1 MRCCKNMVP
10 FQQPPQSLALKISTM
25 RNRLLYIFLLILLSV
40 VDASAQTDT
49 IRYVNGKTGKYA
61 NDGKKWE
68 TAKDNVQDAIN
79 DLYDYMQ
86 RNNLHSGSVYVAAGT
101 YAPSESTGDGSS
113 VLSTSFKIY
122 DGIHV
127 YGGFNAD
134 SPEATPNDRVLSTH
148 PAWRDGQSGLAN
160 EKQNTGKEQTITM
173 GELVKK
179 EKTEGATIM
188 RYDFKNATI
197 FSGNHNTVM
206 GTFKWN
212 DNKKQYDTRFPG
224 NSYHVV
230 WFATN
235 GYVKD
240 AEGKETLYAD
250 ALVNGASLDGCII
263 QDGNA
268 SGRSTA
274 DRDLNA
280 FGGGVY
286 MVQHATVRN
295 CVIRRCSASRR
306 GGGVY
311 MDRGGSVKDCN
322 IYQCQTLGI
331 GVIDGY
337 GGGVCMENNGV
348 LRHCNV
354 TNNMARV
361 GGGLMIVYTPEQ
373 HPYSTK
379 YTKDGF
385 DPYASVCVFSN
396 NNANTEGAGVIL
408 YRGGVLNHC
417 TIANNE
423 CTGTDIT
430 IGGVRYGRTGGLFI
444 YGAGSAFNSVVWG
457 NTCAANDNIQYGY
470 YATTDLYAKATAQR
484 PRLSYMAFSNFD
496 ITDWGN
502 ALRSNVFQLSKE
514 NFNSE
519 KAGNYPMFTQPSATA
534 GANGA
539 TESPLAWEPDP
550 KSYLQQKGVQVSQ
563 LNTFGNIITK
573 SHSAKDFVRNVF
585 NPVSALGAFA
595 VTDEQYQVAYLPAV
609 DGTDPTIK
617 IPTLFVDPNRV
628 IKDKDVTTS
637 GSSWDTPLNNVSE
650 AVKDMEEYI
659 KLNNVTSKTQILV
672 KQGTITTAG
681 SSSYLYDT
689 TTGEANLESG
699 AIHLLSN
706 MLMYGG
712 YSSSL
717 TGTNVNLRNPK
728 ENVTRINGN
737 IIGNYKY
744 NSVHCVIFPN
754 VQNAVLDGFYISY
767 GNAEKPDDPNYN
779 NTDPAD
785 SYSYRLAYGY
795 GAGIFIGA
803 RSRSD
808 RINMTGNE
816 VRNCVISNCWAPMG
830 GAAVFVSGDN
840 YLSDNSTLQ
849 QAALKMENCIIHNN
863 GVRNNQ
869 DKSTVNQWRKSAGII
884 EAVGNATITMNHCTV
899 VNNVGT
905 VFSAMK
911 HNGNVSPTITVTNS
925 AIYSNATD
933 SLTDR
938 TQLKTD
944 GTNLAALYYN
954 GTNGNAP
961 TGSNN
966 QIDKLYDK
974 KGIGTASKDAFK
986 ATFGNDRGDDKTYP
1000 RFVNPVRTIFVQ
1012 RNTDDPT
1019 LYGGTIDYTPMN
1031 MNPMVNAASVAD
1043 GEDVKTETD
1052 FVLNHRNYG
1061 GKPDIGAIENTTQ
1074 PENGTTYFV
1083 RTNGNDNND
1092 GQSWATAFA
1101 TIGHALDVAKFGKKS
1116 VWVAK
1121 GVYKENLTMQNGVNV
1136 YGGFKSYGNP
1146 GMREGERDISNL
1158 DSTYQTIIDGQFKG
1172 HVLNQEGNFSNA
1184 TTWEGLTIQNGTNLL
1199 PTSTGSVS
1207 KISKTITNTGSSDW
1221 SKGTYGTKVTKTI
1234 TRTFT
1239 SQYNLNYN
1247 DYWRYIPALQYGGG
1261 AYILKNATL
1270 KNCLIRYNHYFQS
1283 CPSYITVKV
1292 APTTTYTTTI
1302 ITKASEGAEE
1312 VSVTKDSVS
1321 NVPYMTYETP
1331 SSGTT
1336 FGSDLQKGGSGIYL
1350 GSGAVLENCV
1360 VRNNEGKI
1368 YNNDKRMVGCGIL
1381 SDGGTVLNSLIVE
1394 NYTSGGNCLGVAM
1407 YLQKKSFIYN
1417 TTIAYNLATNISG
1430 LPCCPGVWDAAARGD
1445 DSNFAVNCSKFYN
1458 TIFWANIGYGNTAE
1472 NFNQVCRSSYRE
1484 AIGKTGHMINCY
1496 HSVPGPKFGNA
1507 GVTQN
1512 NNNVS
1517 ITDLTQIYSTGTITS
1532 TDVSSKNAVNI
1543 GVNAANTNTYYT
1555 ICKSR
1560 NLFNESNYI
1569 YPTASGS
1576 TQISSIETDNPYSIN
1591 SGSLLAQY
1599 CINMG
1604 ADEYGGTLKDTY
1616 GITEDIAGADRIQ
1629 DCKIDKGAYEYNGA
1643 SKISPEIGKEKHK
1656 VYSKVSDMT
1665 GTDTDFT
1672 VATYYVSQNGDG
1684 VANASSAKNAACNGK
1699 LQQVLDAAGRY
1710 KYDHP
1715 RDHVVVKLAAIPDGG
1730 YAPSRTTDYN
1740 TNVDINPRQF
1750 SIQIPRGVEVQG
1762 GWDQDF
1768 TKRDPLNNKTLLK
1781 GTFDYGDGTSTAYHV
1796 VTFTDY
1802 VFDENGNRISKGTTA
1817 DGLPIYKLLSETVK
1831 TYKAT
1836 WEATPVSN
1844 LFSRSLINGCYIEDG
1859 QADGV
1864 LEENQR
1870 GGAAVVTGFADISN
1884 CVIQNNSASGYGG
1897 GLYVEP
1903 SGIVSGCILQY
1914 NEAANGGGIAIAEPD
1929 NPSLAT
1935 WAILAYNTIVYN
1947 NASVNGGGIFF
1958 NTNLRSIGNV
1968 VWMNTSNDQT
1978 DIAGVVNVDASQDV
1992 WNFPVNY
1999 TAVTNVREAGVNN
2012 ISVNSSSDEGVRWQA
2027 DSKLMTKTRQYQYY
2041 ALQKSSVLTR
2051 AALPYTT
2058 MRNMLRFFPGID
2070 PVDIAGVK
2078 RMEQTEANQFAYDG
2092 TTGLFV
2098 KDNVTTDIGAR
2109 AINYAF
2115 KIQAAKVFYRLFV
2128 VHPTNVSNSNA
2139 NALLES
2145 GDEIYKQV
2153 GSSFAN
2159 PFQRLGDA
2167 FDYIMNVR
2175 KRKDPAGDKTPEK
2188 DKPRNH
2194 RFEVFVAGGTYYP
2207 YTDMYGNQGDVRS
2220 NTFNIPEGVTVIGGI
2235 DVSDPKHMYCQETSG
2250 EKTITVN
2257 GVTLYGSTTDE
2268 IRNNRVRYD
2277 LNKNSVVEPWEMK
2290 SQTILSGL
2298 SVGSDLQ
2305 VKNVYHVINCNA
2317 DEQSV
2322 GQLPEYFDKDLK
2334 TTSDPKLESLASR
2347 LNRTIILD
2355 GLTIRDGSAM
2365 GYQTTVKNNQWYY
2378 RGGGIFIDG
2387 TTIADKEVD
2396 TKTGMETPMRS
2407 IPMVVSN
2414 TLFQNN
2420 SARLGG
2426 AIYTNG
2432 QLDVVGCAFAQN
2444 YSKSPDVTDT
2454 EDCANVA
2461 WSGGGA
2467 IATNDE
2473 VTIVNSIFAN
2483 NEAKIGTGTL
2493 TNTYTDGNKVTNN
2506 ATLGYGGVLWAG
2518 DNSSIAILNCNSV
2531 RNKAH
2536 SFPSIY
2542 NTLPNSSSNKIH
2554 IAVNSIFWGNE
2565 VDADGDKQ
2573 LANFGNEKKEALF
2586 FCAYQDG
2593 HGLPVQ
2599 TSTTDQRANDG
2610 ISYANMHDIFT
2621 ILGGNNNVIISDNN
2635 EAVDGPNFILPSSKA
2650 GVDGYMQSANW
2661 LISRVN
2667 LLTDAGWGE
2676 IDQDEKGNYKTGSDG
2691 EYEAHGIYPLLS
2703 NYYKNSFKLTL
2714 LPLGKDKYM
2723 NYADDKNE
2731 ESTENMNRISAD
2743 PLGNTTQDYI
2753 DIGVYEYQHSQ
2764 LTVADGDEVDVM
2776 WVSDEEKTG
2785 AKTADGRS
2793 WDTPTSDLQR
2803 AIETL
2808 LLSRNDK
2815 PKVVK
2820 IMGGTYSPTYTLD
2833 ESNNGFQI
2841 HTGAND
2847 GMVALKNKIISGHD
2861 YQAKSLTIEGGYS
2874 KEIVGARDIEQ
2885 YPTILKM
2892 AKKSTSTSNNMAHL
2906 FLISDAE
2913 QWETQGNRSGGS
2925 SGESIDLTQGAI
2937 TKSSKSTGKV
2947 MPITFDG
2954 LTFVN
2959 NYAMAKHTES
2969 VGSDIGGAA
2978 IYYKEQFK
2986 SDVKDPTKKTTTPL
3000 DAINV
3005 PKLTIK
3011 NCIFQQNG
3019 ADASVPA
3026 VRIEKGGGRSLIYNS
3041 VFHSGSGNP
3050 LESTDAVSIV
3060 NCTFAMNGGH
3070 ITLSDAAT
3078 GTSSLYN
3085 SIIWKDDQNNKMTTQ
3100 YEGIAIGDSMQY
3112 NAITGITNTDE
3123 TAKYHN
3129 VGLDSRNY
3137 NAMEGPN
3144 FVNGDG
3150 KDISLR
3156 DYHINP
3162 GVRTLTRADYLLYAR
3177 KVLGWVPGMTI
3188 KDKTGNDVKL
3198 DKDNILTMLADMAY
3212 TKDLAYK
3219 VRLYDGSME
3228 RGAYECS
3235 SAMQRVLFVNP
3246 NKVTGN
3252 MTGLS
3257 WQDAYGSGM
3266 VQRAVDAAAV
3276 YTYFNNKTA
3285 DSNEAKSYVFI
3296 KGSDVNAIPEVITL
3310 RNGVSVYGSLAQTYT
3325 KEPEAVKDNQTGLVM
3340 YNNGARSFENDAIAT
3355 YINKVRADRP
3365 GLAAKTTKRTQIAGI
3380 SSMSTN
3386 YAFGTLVDGFEIKAA
3401 QTLTAPAVNISDQ
3414 VDSLMLRN
3422 IIIDGNTVRADADGK
3437 TYPVVNL
3444 QHGLLYNALVYGNT
3458 APSVQPIVSV
3468 GSNAAM
3474 LNCTVV
3480 ADAADNYAVSNSGQ
3494 VMNSILYNTASKAV
3508 SITGTGISTNNY
3520 AAAGTP
3526 FAPYRTTTNVYTLSE
3541 YLTNHAPYYYQLH
3554 ERSKALLG
3562 GTTTLPSANND
3573 GLKAQY
3579 ALVAFTADRDVLGNP
3594 RRLMGTDK
3602 VDQGCFET
3610 WDIPQK
3616 STVEANTDVTSFGG
3630 NFYPHAGSV
3639 VYIHEGGSLQLK
3651 ANSFTAENAFMPGYL
3666 LLKTGASL
3674 YGNGNVVH
3682 TAYVAAERSFPA
3694 QMQYT
3699 LMSMPFPY
3707 DYANAL
3713 TTATDDN
3720 GNITEKKI
3728 AIPKGKTYNGETRSA
3743 WDYDFHTSD
3752 SPCWETM
3759 TSTAVKAC
3767 DGWLLN
3773 FDKPLSEETVIRFT
3787 GFGSKEGDYVYTED
3801 GAAKTVT
3808 LTQYN
3813 QVPTDGS
3820 AHFTKLENMGWNL
3833 KGMPWLVSGYATK
3846 GSSDD
3851 SYAMSAPH
3859 VFYKVS
3865 ADGNSFATS
3874 QSWTDASTL
3883 DFGNAFFTQTAVIGD
3898 GSTEKVTF
3906 ALPLPSKTPD
3916 PAAKP
3921 YVAIADEDG
3930 QSDAVEVR
3938 AIKSI
3943 DTIETIDA
3951 IEAIVPKASLA
3962 FNIGSDG
3969 VKWQSFND
3977 SVPQVYLLDNSGVA
3991 LSLAGQAP
3999 VGVEMAMGYRAARAG
4014 QLTVSLPNAEAF
4026 DGQSVWLRDK
4036 ATGEVTDLTLS
4047 SYTLQAEPGYTD
4059 NRLTLQIGGVR
4070 SDGGRSGEASDAMFT
4085 LRAQQHRIVI
4095 GNVKL
4100 GDRIVVY
4107 NVAGARVE
4115 AMTAEGET
4123 ATTCQLPAGVYMVRV
4138 GEKAKK
4144 IAIK

>member
-1 MRCCKNMVP
+1 MT
-10 FQQPPQSLALKISTM
+10 ISVAGA
-25 RNRLLYIFLLILLSV
+25 F
-40 VDASAQTDT
+40 AQTDT
-49 IRYVNGKTGKYA
+49 IRYVNAKTGKYA
-61 NDGKKWE
+61 NDGKTWA

-86 RNNLHSGSVYVAAGT
+86 RNNVHSGSVYVAAGT

-134 SPEATPNDRVLSTH
+134 SPEASPDLRVLSTH

-160 EKQNTGKEQTITM
+160 DKQSTSAGKEQTITM
-173 GELVKK
+173 GELENM
-179 EKTEGATIM
+179 EKTAGATVM

-240 AEGKETLYAD
+240 AKGNNTLYAD
-250 ALVNGASLDGCII
+250 SLVYGASLDGCII

-268 SGRSTA
+268 SGRSTD

-311 MDRGGSVKDCN
+311 MDRGGTVKDCN

-348 LRHCNV
+348 MRHCNV
-354 TNNMARV
+354 TNNMART
-361 GGGLMIVYTPEQ
+361 GGGLMIVYTPEK

-379 YTKDGF
+379 YTKDDF
-385 DPYASVCVFSN
+385 DPFATVCVFSN
-396 NNANTEGAGVIL
+396 NNANTEGAGVVL

-417 TIANNE
+417 TIVNNE

-457 NTCAANDNIQYGY
+457 NTCAANNDIQYGY

-484 PRLSYMAFSNFD
+484 PRLGYMAFSNFD

-502 ALRSNVFQLSKE
+502 TLRSNVFQISKE
-514 NFNSE
+514 NFTSG
-519 KAGNYPMFTQPSATA
+519 KAGNYPIFTSPSTTA

-539 TESPLAWEPDP
+539 TASPLDWMPNP
-550 KSYLQQKGVQVSQ
+550 MSYLQQKGVQVSQ
-563 LNTFGNIITK
+563 LNNFGNLITK

-585 NPVSALGAFA
+585 DPVSALGAFA
-595 VTDEQYQVAYLPAV
+595 IMDEKYQVANLPAV
-609 DGTDPTIK
+609 DGTDPTTK

-628 IKDKDVTTS
+628 IKDKDVKTS
-637 GSSWDTPLNNVSE
+637 GASWDTPLDNVSE

-659 KLNNVTSKTQILV
+659 KQHTNTSKTQILV

-689 TTGEANLESG
+689 TTGEADLES
-699 AIHLLSN
+699 AALHLLSN

-717 TGTNVNLRNPK
+717 KGTDVNLRNPK

-737 IIGNYKY
+737 IVGEYKY
-744 NSVHCVIFPN
+744 NSVHCVVFPN
-754 VQNAVLDGFYISY
+754 VHDAVLDGFYISY
-767 GNAEKPDDPNYN
+767 GNAEKPDSPEYN
-779 NTDPAD
+779 NDD
-785 SYSYRLAYGY
+785 KEGSYSYRQAYGY

-808 RINMTGNE
+808 RNDDMTGNI

-840 YLSDNSTLQ
+840 YRTDNTSTLQ
-849 QAALKMENCIIHNN
+849 KAELTMENCIIHNN
-863 GVRNNQ
+863 GVRNKQKN
-869 DKSTVNQWRKSAGII
+869 TVNQWRESAGII

-905 VFSAMK
+905 VFSAYNHK
-911 HNGNVSPTITVTNS
+911 DGTAEISVTNS

-944 GTNLAALYYN
+944 GSNLAALYYN
-954 GTNGNAP
+954 GANGNAP

-966 QIDKLYDK
+966 QIDTLYYKHTGLSADLKKLF
-974 KGIGTASKDAFK
+974 IPI
-986 ATFGNDRGDDKTYP
+986 FGNDRANDHTYP

-1012 RNTDDPT
+1012 RNADDPT

-1061 GKPDIGAIENTTQ
+1061 GKPDVGAIENTTQ
-1074 PENGTTYFV
+1074 PLNGSTYFV
-1083 RTNGNDNND
+1083 RTTGDDVNND
-1092 GQSWATAFA
+1092 GLSWATAFK
-1101 TIGHALDVAKFGKKS
+1101 TIGHALQVASSGKKS

-1121 GVYKENLTMQNGVNV
+1121 GVYKENLIMQDGVNV

-1158 DSTYQTIIDGQFKG
+1158 DSTYQTIIDGQYKG
-1172 HVLNQEGNFSNA
+1172 HVLNQNANFSNA
-1184 TTWEGLTIQNGTNLL
+1184 TLWEGITIQNGTNLV
-1199 PTSTGSVS
+1199 PTSMGSVS
-1207 KISKTITNTGSSDW
+1207 TITEKITNTGSSNW

-1239 SQYNLNYN
+1239 SQYTLNYN
-1247 DYWRYIPALQYGGG
+1247 RWWNSVLLYGGG

-1283 CPSYITVKV
+1283 WPSSITVKV
-1292 APTTTYTTTI
+1292 APKTTYTTTI
-1302 ITKASEGAEE
+1302 IIKASADAEE

-1394 NYTSGGNCLGVAM
+1394 NYTTGGNCLGVAM
-1407 YLQKKSFIYN
+1407 YLKTKSFIYN
-1417 TTIAYNLATNISG
+1417 TTIAYNLATNISK

-1472 NFNQVCRSSYRE
+1472 NFNQVCRSSYRD

-1507 GVTQN
+1507 GVKKAN
-1512 NNNVS
+1512 NTVS
-1517 ITDLTQIYSTGTITS
+1517 IDDLTQIYSTGTITS
-1532 TDVSSKNAVNI
+1532 TDVSSNNAVNI

-1591 SGSLLAQY
+1591 SASDLAQY

-1604 ADEYGGTLKDTY
+1604 ADEYGDTLKTAY

-1629 DCKIDKGAYEYNGA
+1629 DCRIDKGAYEYNGA
-1643 SKISPEIGKEKHK
+1643 SKIVPETGKEKHR
-1656 VYSKVSDMT
+1656 VYNTKDDMT
-1665 GTDTDFT
+1665 GTEKDDFD
-1672 VATYYVSQNGDG
+1672 VATFYVSQNGGGG
-1684 VANASSAKNAACNGK
+1684 VADASSAANAACSGK

-1710 KYDHP
+1710 KYANPTH
-1715 RDHVVVKLAAIPDGG
+1715 HVVVKLAAFPGGGG

-1750 SIQIPRGVEVQG
+1750 SIQIPHGVEVQG
-1762 GWDQDF
+1762 GWDENF
-1768 TKRDPLNNKTLLK
+1768 KKRDPLNNKTLLT
-1781 GTFDYGDGTSTAYHV
+1781 GESNYAYHV
-1796 VTFTDY
+1796 VAFTDY
-1802 VFDENGNRISKGTTA
+1802 VFDENGNRIPTGKTDA
-1817 DGLPIYKLLSETVK
+1817 DGLPIYELLSDKIT

-1836 WEATPVSN
+1836 WEDTPREN
-1844 LFSRSLINGCYIEDG
+1844 LFSRSLINGCYIENG

-1864 LEENQR
+1864 LPENQR

-1903 SGIVSGCILQY
+1903 SGIVSGCILQD
-1914 NEAANGGGIAIAEPD
+1914 NEAAYGAGIAIDEPD
-1929 NPSLAT
+1929 NTSLAT

-1968 VWMNTSNDQT
+1968 VWMNTSSDQS
-1978 DIAGVVNVDASQDV
+1978 DIAGVVNVDATQDV

-2012 ISVNSSSDEGVRWQA
+2012 ISVNSTSDEGVRWQA
-2027 DSKLMTKTRQYQYY
+2027 DKLATGTRQYQYY

-2070 PVDIAGVK
+2070 SVDIAGVK
-2078 RMEQTEANQFAYDG
+2078 RMAQTAKDATQSAYDG
-2092 TTGLFV
+2092 TTLVG

-2109 AINYAF
+2109 AINFAF
-2115 KIQAAKVFYRLFV
+2115 KIQADKVFYRLFV

-2145 GDEIYKQV
+2145 TDEIYKQV

-2175 KRKDPAGDKTPEK
+2175 KRDETAGDTTPEK
-2188 DKPRNH
+2188 EKPRNH

-2235 DVSDPKHMYCQETSG
+2235 DVSKPEHMYCQETSR
-2250 EKTITVN
+2250 TVSVN
-2257 GVTLYGSTTDE
+2257 GVTLYGKSTDD
-2268 IRNNRVRYD
+2268 IRAERVRYD
-2277 LNKNSVVEPWEMK
+2277 INKNSVVEPWEMK

-2317 DEQSV
+2317 DEKSV
-2322 GQLPEYFDKDLK
+2322 GQLPEYFDKDLNP
-2334 TTSDPKLESLASR
+2334 TTDASKESLASR

-2365 GYQTTVKNNQWYY
+2365 GYETTVQNKEWYY

-2444 YSKSPDVTDT
+2444 YSKSPDNTDA
-2454 EDCANVA
+2454 DKYDRDNVA

-2483 NEAKIGTGTL
+2483 NEAKKGTGTL
-2493 TNTYTDGNKVTNN
+2493 TNPYTNGNGTKNN
-2506 ATLGYGGVLWAG
+2506 DALGYGGVLWAG

-2542 NTLPNSSSNKIH
+2542 NTLPNSSSNKMH

-2565 VDADGDKQ
+2565 VDEGGDSL
-2573 LANFGNEKKEALF
+2573 LANFGSEKKEALF
-2586 FCAYQDG
+2586 FCAYQNG

-2599 TSTTDQRANDG
+2599 TSATDQRANDG
-2610 ISYANMHDIFT
+2610 ISYDNMHDIFT

-2650 GVDGYMQSANW
+2650 GVDGYMQSADW

-2676 IDQDEKGNYKTGSDG
+2676 IDQDEKGNYKTDAKGD
-2691 EYEAHGIYPLLS
+2691 YEAHGIYPLLS
-2703 NYYKNSFKLTL
+2703 KYYKSNFKLTL
-2714 LPLGKDKYM
+2714 LPLGGDKYM

-2731 ESTENMNRISAD
+2731 ESKENMNRISAD
-2743 PLGNTTQDYI
+2743 PLGNTTKDYI

-2764 LTVADGDEVDVM
+2764 LTVADGDSIDVM

-2785 AKTADGRS
+2785 ANTADGRS

-2847 GMVALKNKIISGHD
+2847 EMVALMKKIISGHD
-2861 YQAKSLTIEGGYS
+2861 YMAQSLTIEGGYS
-2874 KEIVGARDIEQ
+2874 KDIEGARDIEQ
-2885 YPTILKM
+2885 YPTVLQM
-2892 AKKSTSTSNNMAHL
+2892 EKKSTSSADNLAHL

-2913 QWETQGNRSGGS
+2913 QWKTQGNRSSGGKQ
-2925 SGESIDLTQGAI
+2925 GEQIDVTQGGI
-2937 TKSSKSTGKV
+2937 NKTSTPTGYA

-2959 NYAMAKHTES
+2959 NYASDSHTEMS
-2969 VGSDIGGAA
+2969 GTDIGGAA
-2978 IYYKEQFK
+2978 IYYKEQLK
-2986 SDVKDPTKKTTTPL
+2986 TDPNNPTTKTTDEL
-3000 DAINV
+3000 DGSGV

-3019 ADASVPA
+3019 DSSSKKVPA
-3026 VRIEKGGGRSLIYNS
+3026 VRIEGGGGRTLIYNS

-3050 LESTDAVSIV
+3050 LESTDTVSIV

-3070 ITLSDAAT
+3070 IKLSGKAT

-3085 SIIWKDDQNNKMTTQ
+3085 SIIWKDDRNNDMKTQ
-3100 YEGIAIGDSMQY
+3100 YEGFSENNAATDSVQY
-3112 NAITGITNTDE
+3112 NAVSGIANTDE
-3123 TAKYHN
+3123 KLNNHN
-3129 VGLDSRNY
+3129 VGLDDHNY

-3150 KDISLR
+3150 TDISLR

-3162 GVRTLTRADYLLYAR
+3162 GVRTLTRANYLLYAR
-3177 KVLGWVPGMTI
+3177 KVLGWVPGMTV
-3188 KDKTGNDVKL
+3188 KDKDGNAVKL
-3198 DKDNILTMLADMAY
+3198 DEGSIKTMLADTAY

-3246 NKVTGN
+3246 SKVTGT

-3257 WQDAYGSGM
+3257 WQNAYGNGM
-3266 VQRAVDAAAV
+3266 VQRAIDAAAV
-3276 YTYFNNKTA
+3276 YTYFNGKA
-3285 DSNEAKSYVFI
+3285 VGKDPDQARSYVFI
-3296 KGSDVNAIPEVITL
+3296 KGTGDNSVPETITL
-3310 RNGVSVYGSLAQTYT
+3310 RNGVSVYGSISTGFT
-3325 KEPEAVKDNQTGLVM
+3325 DEPDAVKDEAGNVS
-3340 YNNGARSFENDAIAT
+3340 YNNGARIFENGPIAE
-3355 YINKVRADRP
+3355 YVNKVKADRP
-3365 GLAAKTTKRTQIAGI
+3365 GLAAKTTLRTRIAGI
-3380 SSMSTN
+3380 STMATDYSLG
-3386 YAFGTLVDGFEIKAA
+3386 AIVDGFEVHSAKA
-3401 QTLTAPAVNISDQ
+3401 LTAPAISITDNIDM
-3414 VDSLMLRN
+3414 LILRN
-3422 IIIDGNTVRADADGK
+3422 MMIDGNTINKDANG
-3437 TYPVVNL
+3437 TAYPVVSL
-3444 QHGLLYNALVYGNT
+3444 KYGLLYNALVYGNT
-3458 APSVQPIVSV
+3458 VAAGQPVVSV
-3468 GSNAAM
+3468 GSNGTV

-3480 ADAADNYAVSNSGQ
+3480 ADMTGQTTVSNAGN
-3494 VMNSILYNTASKAV
+3494 VINSIDYNSADKNSGELTTTNGGSTTSGKYDNCYAS
-3508 SITGTGISTNNY
+3508 SGN
-3520 AAAGTP
+3520 P
-3526 FAPYRTTTNVYTLSE
+3526 FAPYLRPLDAYALPSF
-3541 YLTNHAPYYYQLH
+3541 LTSHAPYYYQLH
-3554 ERSKALLG
+3554 ESSLAIDKGNNNGVPEKYAKYIDLG
-3562 GTTTLPSANND
+3562 
-3573 GLKAQY
+3573 K
-3579 ALVAFTADRDVLGNP
+3579 DRDVLGNP
-3594 RRLMGTDK
+3594 RTLGGT
-3602 VDQGCFET
+3602 VDEGCFET
-3610 WDIPQK
+3610 WRIADGK
-3616 STVEANTDVTSFGG
+3616 SRYAKASDNY
-3630 NFYPHAGSV
+3630 YPHEGSV
-3639 VYIHEGGSLQLK
+3639 VYIGRDASLSLGVDASSEQI
-3651 ANSFTAENAFMPGYL
+3651 FTGENAFRPGYL
-3666 LLKTGASL
+3666 LLKKGASL
-3674 YGNGNVVH
+3674 YGNGNVVRV
-3682 TAYVAAERSFPA
+3682 AYVAAERLFPKDT
-3694 QMQYT
+3694 QYA
-3699 LMSMPFPY
+3699 LVSMPFAY
-3707 DYANAL
+3707 DYSNAI
-3713 TTATDDN
+3713 TTASDAM
-3720 GNITEKKI
+3720 GNISLKNYVLQG
-3728 AIPKGKTYNGETRSA
+3728 GKTYNGKTRSA
-3743 WDYDFHTSD
+3743 WNYDFHTSD
-3752 SPCWETM
+3752 SPCWEPLP
-3759 TSTAVKAC
+3759 STKIDAC
-3767 DGWLLN
+3767 EGWLLN
-3773 FDKPLSEETVIRFT
+3773 LGAPLAADTAVRFT
-3787 GFGSKEGDYVYTED
+3787 GFGASDGSYVYTED
-3801 GAAKTVT
+3801 GNAKTVT

-3813 QVPTDGS
+3813 QTPADGT

-3833 KGMPWLVSGYATK
+3833 KGMPWLVSGYQTYK
-3846 GSSDD
+3846 VGNGKCD
-3851 SYAMSAPH
+3851 MNVPH
-3859 VFYKVS
+3859 VLYTVT
-3865 ADGNSFATS
+3865 ADGNNFSTS
-3874 QSWTDASTL
+3874 RSWVDGSTL
-3883 DFGNAFFTQTAVIGD
+3883 DFGSAFFTQTAVIGD
-3898 GSTEKVTF
+3898 ASTEDVSF
-3906 ALPLPSKTPD
+3906 ALPESPTTPEV
-3916 PAAKP
+3916 AAKP
-3921 YVAIADEDG
+3921 FVNISDDYGAT
-3930 QSDAVEVR
+3930 DAVEVN
-3938 AIKSI
+3938 AE
-3943 DTIETIDA
+3943 DGA
-3951 IEAIVPKASLA
+3951 KALS
-3962 FNIGSDG
+3962 FNMGSDG

-3977 SVPQVYLLDNSGVA
+3977 SVPQLYLIDNSGVA

-3999 VGVEMAMGYRAARAG
+3999 VGVEMTVGYRAARNG
-4014 QLTVSLPNAEAF
+4014 RLTVSLPDATAF

-4036 ATGEVTDLTLS
+4036 TTGAVTDLAL
-4047 SYTLQAEPGYTD
+4047 EPYALDAVKGYND
-4059 NRLTLQIGGVR
+4059 NRLTLTIGGR
-4070 SDGGRSGEASDAMFT
+4070 RPDGTADGGNGAGNSWTVRGVDGRLLVSGVAD
-4085 LRAQQHRIVI
+4085 
-4095 GNVKL
+4095 
-4100 GDRIVVY
+4100 GDRVAVY
-4107 NVAGARVE
+4107 TVDGALVE
-4115 AMTAEGET
+4115 QGIAV
-4123 ATTCQLPAGVYMVRV
+4123 TTSYTSGNLDQGVYIVRV
-4138 GEKAKK
+4138 NKTSKK
-4144 IAIK
+4144 VVLRLK

>member
-1 MRCCKNMVP
+1 M
-10 FQQPPQSLALKISTM
+10 
-25 RNRLLYIFLLILLSV
+25 SV

-49 IRYVNGKTGKYA
+49 IRYVNIKTGKYA
-61 NDGKKWE
+61 NDGRTWA

-86 RNNLHSGSVYVAAGT
+86 RNNVHSGSVYVAAGT
-101 YAPSESTGDGSS
+101 YTPSESTGDGSS

-134 SPEATPNDRVLSTH
+134 SPEATPNDRVLSSQ
-148 PAWRDGQSGLAN
+148 PAWRDDQSGLAN
-160 EKQNTGKEQTITM
+160 EKQNTGKEQTITI
-173 GELVKK
+173 GELEKK
-179 EKTEGATIM
+179 EKTAGATVM

-240 AEGKETLYAD
+240 DADNNTLYAD
-250 ALVNGASLDGCII
+250 SLVYGASLDGCII

-311 MDRGGSVKDCN
+311 MDRGGTVKDCN

-348 LRHCNV
+348 MRHCNV
-354 TNNMARV
+354 TNNMART
-361 GGGLMIVYTPEQ
+361 GGGLMIVYTPEK

-379 YTKDGF
+379 YTKDDF

-396 NNANTEGAGVIL
+396 NNANTEGAGVVL

-457 NTCAANDNIQYGY
+457 NTCAANNDIQYGY
-470 YATTDLYAKATAQR
+470 YATTDLYTKATAQR
-484 PRLSYMAFSNFD
+484 PRLGYMAFSNFD

-502 ALRSNVFQLSKE
+502 TLRSNVFQISKE
-514 NFNSE
+514 NFTSG
-519 KAGNYPMFTQPSATA
+519 KAGNYPIFTSPSTTA

-539 TESPLAWEPDP
+539 TASPLDWMPNP
-550 KSYLQQKGVQVSQ
+550 MSYLQQKGVQVSQ
-563 LNTFGNIITK
+563 LNNFGNLITK

-585 NPVSALGAFA
+585 DPVSALGAFA
-595 VTDEQYQVAYLPAV
+595 ITDEQYVVAELLAV
-609 DGTDPTIK
+609 DGSTTTK

-628 IKDKDVTTS
+628 IKNKDVTTS

-659 KLNNVTSKTQILV
+659 KQHNVTSKTQILV
-672 KQGTITTAG
+672 KQGNITTAG

-689 TTGEANLESG
+689 TTGEADLES
-699 AIHLLSN
+699 AALHLLSN

-717 TGTNVNLRNPK
+717 RGTTVKDSTDASGKTIVARNPK

-737 IIGNYKY
+737 IVGEYKY

-754 VQNAVLDGFYISY
+754 VHDAVLDGFYISY
-767 GNAEKPDDPNYN
+767 GNAEKPDSPEYN
-779 NTDPAD
+779 NDDPEG
-785 SYSYRLAYGY
+785 SYSYRQAYGY

-808 RINMTGNE
+808 RTKNMTGNV

-840 YLSDNSTLQ
+840 YLNDNSTLQ

-863 GVRNNQ
+863 GVRNRQEN
-869 DKSTVNQWRKSAGII
+869 TVNQWRQSAGII

-905 VFSAMK
+905 VFSAYTDK
-911 HNGNVSPTITVTNS
+911 GGTPTISVTNS

-944 GTNLAALYYN
+944 GSNLAALYYN
-954 GTNGNAP
+954 GTNGATP

-966 QIDKLYDK
+966 QIDLLYK
-974 KGIGTASKDAFK
+974 TKGIGDASTDAFK
-986 ATFGNDRGDDKTYP
+986 ATFGNDRGNDKTYP

-1012 RNTDDPT
+1012 RNADDPT

-1031 MNPMVNAASVAD
+1031 MNPMVNAASD
-1043 GEDVKTETD
+1043 DITTD
-1052 FVLNHRNYG
+1052 FALNNRNYG

-1083 RTNGNDNND
+1083 RTKDTGGNDNND
-1092 GQSWATAFA
+1092 GLSWATAFE
-1101 TIGHALDVAKFGKKS
+1101 TLTKALTQAKANNVKNIWIAAGTYTEKTTFNM
-1116 VWVAK
+1116 VD
-1121 GVYKENLTMQNGVNV
+1121 GVNV
-1136 YGGFKSYGNP
+1136 YGGFKAYGNP

-1158 DSTYQTIIDGQFKG
+1158 DATYQTILDGDNKRQVVNG
-1172 HVLNQEGNFSNA
+1172 SNIP
-1184 TTWEGLTIQNGTNLL
+1184 TSTLWEGLTIQNGYVD
-1199 PTSTGSVS
+1199 G
-1207 KISKTITNTGSSDW
+1207 G
-1221 SKGTYGTKVTKTI
+1221 
-1234 TRTFT
+1234 
-1239 SQYNLNYN
+1239 Q
-1247 DYWRYIPALQYGGG
+1247 GGG
-1261 AYILKNATL
+1261 VYMNGAGITL
-1270 KNCLIRYNHYFQS
+1270 KNCL
-1283 CPSYITVKV
+1283 
-1292 APTTTYTTTI
+1292 
-1302 ITKASEGAEE
+1302 
-1312 VSVTKDSVS
+1312 
-1321 NVPYMTYETP
+1321 
-1331 SSGTT
+1331 
-1336 FGSDLQKGGSGIYL
+1336 
-1350 GSGAVLENCV
+1350 
-1360 VRNNEGKI
+1360 VRNNYLIAYDNWGESYLNDDYSQGGAGI
-1368 YNNDKRMVGCGIL
+1368 YMSGGSIVKDCIIRNNIIKGERKKYRHYWNTYYTKPKSVGAGIYMM
-1381 SDGGTVLNSLIVE
+1381 GGTVINSMIVE
-1394 NYTSGGNCLGVAM
+1394 NSSDWSNPGYQLLGLALYVASSTTANK
-1407 YLQKKSFIYN
+1407 LYN
-1417 TTIAYNLATNISG
+1417 STIAYNIGKVENAIS
-1430 LPCCPGVWDAAARGD
+1430 PAIFDA
-1445 DSNFAVNCSKFYN
+1445 N
-1458 TIFWANIGYGNTAE
+1458 GYGSTGQIELYNCILWGNTGYGLTGE
-1472 NFNQVCRSSYRE
+1472 NYNIVCRSSWAANVGRDN
-1484 AIGKTGHMINCY
+1484 ILFSCY
-1496 HSVPGPKFGNA
+1496 HSAPAQRFINE
-1507 GVTQN
+1507 GVT
-1512 NNNVS
+1512 VTYTS
-1517 ITDLTQIYSTGTITS
+1517 GTNGRKATL
-1532 TDVSSKNAVNI
+1532 DKNYQEKVF
-1543 GVNAANTNTYYT
+1543 VTNTFTLGINDPVPNANNKYWLDPYT
-1555 ICKSR
+1555 TDYIKACATQ
-1560 NLFNESNYI
+1560 NLFNESNYTI
-1569 YPTASGS
+1569 KNSGEKPS
-1576 TQISSIETDNPYSIN
+1576 EYKESGYFFTDNPYSIN
-1591 SGSLLAQY
+1591 PASELAKY

-1604 ADEYGGTLKDTY
+1604 SETY
-1616 GITEDIAGADRIQ
+1616 GTELAQKPLEVTEDIAGADRIQ
-1629 DCKIDKGAYEYNGA
+1629 DCQIDKGAYEYNGA
-1643 SKISPEIGKEKHK
+1643 SKISPEIGKEQHK
-1656 VYSKVSDMT
+1656 VYKDVSDMT
-1665 GTDTDFT
+1665 GTDTDFD
-1672 VATYYVSQNGDG
+1672 VATFYVSQNGDG
-1684 VANASSAKNAACNGK
+1684 VADASSAAKAACKSK

-1710 KYDHP
+1710 KYANPTH
-1715 RDHVVVKLAAIPDGG
+1715 HVVVKLAAVPDGG

-1762 GWDQDF
+1762 GWNDDF
-1768 TKRDPLNNKTLLK
+1768 TKRDPLNQKTLLK

-1802 VFDENGNRISKGTTA
+1802 VFDENGNRITTGETDA
-1817 DGLPIYKLLSETVK
+1817 DGLPIYELLSKKIT

-1836 WEATPVSN
+1836 WEATPVDN
-1844 LFSRSLINGCYIEDG
+1844 LFSRSLINGCFIEDG

-1864 LEENQR
+1864 LPENQR

-1903 SGIVSGCILQY
+1903 SGIVSGCILQD
-1914 NEAANGGGIAIAEPD
+1914 NKAANGAGIAIAEPD
-1929 NPSLAT
+1929 STSLAT

-1947 NASVNGGGIFF
+1947 NATVNGGGIFF

-1968 VWMNTSNDQT
+1968 VWMNTSNDQS
-1978 DIAGVVNVDASQDV
+1978 DIAGVVNVDATQDV

-2027 DSKLMTKTRQYQYY
+2027 DKLTTDTRKYQYY

-2051 AALPYTT
+2051 AALPYAT
-2058 MRNMLRFFPGID
+2058 MRDMLRFFPGID
-2070 PVDIAGVK
+2070 SVDIAGVK
-2078 RMEQTEANQFAYDG
+2078 RMAQTATDKVQSAYDG
-2092 TTGLFV
+2092 TGLV
-2098 KDNVTTDIGAR
+2098 GKNNVTTDIGAR
-2109 AINYAF
+2109 AINASYD
-2115 KIQAAKVFYRLFV
+2115 ITVAKVFYRLFV
-2128 VHPTNVSNSNA
+2128 VHPTNVKNSNA

-2145 GDEIYKQV
+2145 DDPIYNQV

-2175 KRKDPAGDKTPEK
+2175 KRKETAGDKTPEK
-2188 DKPRNH
+2188 EKPRNH

-2207 YTDMYGNQGDVRS
+2207 YTNMFGEQGDVRT
-2220 NTFNIPEGVTVIGGI
+2220 NTFNIPEGVTVVGGI
-2235 DVSDPKHMYCQETSG
+2235 DVSDPKHMYCQETS
-2250 EKTITVN
+2250 EKKTITVK
-2257 GVTLYGSTTDE
+2257 GVTVTLYGSTTDE
-2268 IRNNRVRYD
+2268 IRNDRVRYD
-2277 LNKNSVVEPWEMK
+2277 INKNSVVEPWEMK

-2317 DEQSV
+2317 DEKSV
-2322 GQLPEYFDKDLK
+2322 GQLPEYFSDKDLTA
-2334 TTSDPKLESLASR
+2334 TTTEATQESPESR

-2365 GYQTTVKNNQWYY
+2365 GYETAVQNKQWYY
-2378 RGGGIFIDG
+2378 RGGGIFING
-2387 TTIADKEVD
+2387 MTIADDEVD
-2396 TKTGMETPMRS
+2396 ATGMETPKRS

-2444 YSKSPDVTDT
+2444 YSKSPDNTDA
-2454 EDCANVA
+2454 DKDDRDNVS

-2483 NEAKIGTGTL
+2483 NEARKGTGTL
-2493 TNTYTDGNKVTNN
+2493 TTTYTNNLKNITNN
-2506 ATLGYGGVLWAG
+2506 ETLGYGGVLWAG
-2518 DNSSIAILNCNSV
+2518 DNSSIAVINCNSV

-2542 NTLPNSSSNKIH
+2542 NTLPNSSSNNMH

-2565 VDADGDKQ
+2565 VDEGGDSL
-2573 LANFGNEKKEALF
+2573 LANFGSEKKEALF
-2586 FCAYQDG
+2586 FCAYQNG

-2599 TSTTDQRANDG
+2599 TSATDQRANDN
-2610 ISYANMHDIFT
+2610 ISYGKLGDLYN

-2650 GVDGYMQSANW
+2650 GVDGYMQSADW

-2676 IDQDEKGNYKTGSDG
+2676 IDQDEKGNYKTDNGD
-2691 EYEAHGIYPLLS
+2691 YVAHGIYPKLS
-2703 NYYKNSFKLTL
+2703 KYYKSNFKLTL
-2714 LPLGKDKYM
+2714 LPLGSDKYM

-2731 ESTENMNRISAD
+2731 ENTKENMNRISAD
-2743 PLGNTTQDYI
+2743 PLGNTTKDYI

-2764 LTVADGDEVDVM
+2764 LTVADGDSIDVM
-2776 WVSDEEKTG
+2776 WVSDVERTG
-2785 AKTADGRS
+2785 ANTADGRS

-2841 HTGAND
+2841 HTGENNE
-2847 GMVALKNKIISGHD
+2847 MVALKKKIISGHD
-2861 YQAKSLTIEGGYS
+2861 YMAQSLTIEGGYS

-2885 YPTILKM
+2885 NPTILEM
-2892 AKKSTSTSNNMAHL
+2892 AKKSTSTADNMAHL

-2913 QWETQGNRSGGS
+2913 QWETQGNRSGVTTG
-2925 SGESIDLTQGAI
+2925 GTIDVTQGSI
-2937 TKSSKSTGKV
+2937 NKSSKSTGKV

-2959 NYAMAKHTES
+2959 NYATGGHTES
-2969 VGSDIGGAA
+2969 KGGDIGGAA

-2986 SDVKDPTKKTTTPL
+2986 SDENDDTRKTTTAL
-3000 DAINV
+3000 DATGV

-3019 ADASVPA
+3019 ASGASTVPA
-3026 VRIEKGGGRSLIYNS
+3026 VRVEKGGGRTLIYNS

-3050 LESTDAVSIV
+3050 LESTDTVSIV

-3070 ITLSDAAT
+3070 IKLSDQAT
-3078 GTSSLYN
+3078 GASSLYN
-3085 SIIWKDDQNNKMTTQ
+3085 SIIWKDDQNNNKTMQ
-3100 YEGIAIGDSMQY
+3100 YEGFSKDNVATDSVRY
-3112 NAITGITNTDE
+3112 NAITGIENTDE
-3123 TAKYHN
+3123 EANYHN
-3129 VGLDSRNY
+3129 VGLDDRNY

-3150 KDISLR
+3150 ADITQR

-3162 GVRTLTRADYLLYAR
+3162 GVRTLTRASYQLYAS
-3177 KVLGWVPGMTI
+3177 KVLGWVPNLKI
-3188 KDKTGNDVKL
+3188 KTKWGNDTTLTDEIIPKL
-3198 DKDNILTMLADMAY
+3198 LADTAY
-3212 TKDLAYK
+3212 TNDLANK

-3235 SAMQRVLFVNP
+3235 SAMQRVLFVDPVKINT
-3246 NKVTGN
+3246 NKT
-3252 MTGLS
+3252 TGLS
-3257 WQDAYGSGM
+3257 WENAYGSGSI
-3266 VQRAVDAAAV
+3266 QRAIDAAAV
-3276 YTYFNNKTA
+3276 YTYFMDKA
-3285 DSNEAKSYVFI
+3285 SESQQAKSYVFV
-3296 KGSDVNAIPEVITL
+3296 KGANNDNATPEAITL
-3310 RNGVSVYGSLAQTYT
+3310 RNGVSVYGSIAPGYT
-3325 KEPEAVKDNQTGLVM
+3325 VEPEATKDKETGSVIS
-3340 YNNGARSFENDAIAT
+3340 NNGARSFENDKIAE
-3355 YINKVRADRP
+3355 YIKNVKASRP
-3365 GLAAKTTKRTQIAGI
+3365 GLAAKTTHRTRVASI
-3380 SSMSTN
+3380 STMAMKTG
-3386 YAFGTLVDGFEIKAA
+3386 YGFGALVDGVEVRGDKTKTVTDPVINIK
-3401 QTLTAPAVNISDQ
+3401 NHI
-3414 VDSLMLRN
+3414 DSLVLRN
-3422 IIIDGNTVRADADGK
+3422 MIIDGNTVSENNSTGA
-3437 TYPVVNL
+3437 PVVNL
-3444 QHGLLYNALVYGNT
+3444 QYGLLYNALLYGNT
-3458 APSVQPIVSV
+3458 VAANQPIVSV
-3468 GSNAAM
+3468 GTNGTM

-3480 ADAADNYAVSNSGQ
+3480 
-3494 VMNSILYNTASKAV
+3494 TE
-3508 SITGTGISTNNY
+3508 
-3520 AAAGTP
+3520 AAGQKTVNNAGTVINCIDYNSADKASGEENTSGNGTYTNCYSATGNP
-3526 FAPYRTTTNVYTLSE
+3526 FAPYLRADGNVYKLPAF
-3541 YLTNHAPYYYQLH
+3541 LTGHAPYYYQLH
-3554 ERSKALLG
+3554 ENSLAINKG
-3562 GTTTLPSANND
+3562 MNDVKLPDRFND
-3573 GLKAQY
+3573 YVNLS
-3579 ALVAFTADRDVLGNP
+3579 TDRDILGNP
-3594 RRLMGTDK
+3594 RTLGDA
-3602 VDQGCFET
+3602 VDMGCFET
-3610 WDIPQK
+3610 WSIADGE
-3616 STVEANTDVTSFGG
+3616 SSNATATD
-3630 NFYPHAGSV
+3630 NNYPHEGSV
-3639 VYIHEGGSLQLK
+3639 VYIGKKASLSLGS
-3651 ANSFTAENAFMPGYL
+3651 ASSSTPIFTGENAFMPGYL
-3666 LLKTGASL
+3666 LLKSGASL
-3674 YGNGNVVH
+3674 YGNGNVIH
-3682 TAYVAAERSFPA
+3682 AQYVAAERSFPSG
-3694 QMQYT
+3694 MQYT
-3699 LMSMPFPY
+3699 LMSLPFPY
-3707 DYANAL
+3707 NYANAL
-3713 TTATDDN
+3713 TTTTDDK
-3720 GNITEKKI
+3720 GNISEAKYP
-3728 AIPKGKTYNGETRSA
+3728 IPTGKTYNGEKRSA
-3743 WDYDFHTSD
+3743 WDYSFKTANSD
-3752 SPCWETM
+3752 CWETM
-3759 TSTAVKAC
+3759 ISTKVNAC

-3773 FDKPLSEETVIRFT
+3773 LGSQLSEPVDIRFT
-3787 GFGSKEGDYVYTED
+3787 GFGSTDGDYVYSED
-3801 GAAKTVT
+3801 GKAKTVT

-3813 QVPTDGS
+3813 QTKSTDGS

-3833 KGMPWLVSGYATK
+3833 KGMPWLVSGYNTAHQADGK
-3846 GSSDD
+3846 
-3851 SYAMSAPH
+3851 SYAMNVPH
-3859 VFYKVS
+3859 MFYTVTD
-3865 ADGNSFATS
+3865 DGNNFTTS
-3874 QSWTDASTL
+3874 QSWDKGSTL
-3883 DFGNAFFTQTAVIGD
+3883 DFGSAFFTQTAVIGD
-3898 GSTEKVTF
+3898 KATETVTF
-3906 ALPLPSKTPD
+3906 AIPEASDNSVAP
-3916 PAAKP
+3916 AKP
-3921 YVAIADEDG
+3921 FVALSDEDG
-3930 QSDAVEVR
+3930 RTDNVEVVV
-3938 AIKSI
+3938 
-3943 DTIETIDA
+3943 DD
-3951 IEAIVPKASLA
+3951 EAKGLA

-3977 SVPQVYLLDNSGVA
+3977 SVPQVYLLDGNGVA
-3991 LSLAGQAP
+3991 LSLAGKAP
-3999 VGVEMAMGYRAARAG
+3999 VGVEMPMGYRSVGGR
-4014 QLTVSLPNAEAF
+4014 LTVALPDAAAF
-4026 DGQSVWLRDK
+4026 DGKSVWLKDK
-4036 ATGEVTDLTLS
+4036 ATGEVTDLTQM
-4047 SYTLQAEPGYTD
+4047 SYSLNVAPGYND
-4059 NRLTLQIGGVR
+4059 NRLTLTIGGVR
-4070 SDGGRSGEASDAMFT
+4070 PNGSSDSSSDSGSSWTVSADDGHLVVSGISDGDAVTIYSVGGAMVERGSAT
-4085 LRAQQHRIVI
+4085 GATYTSRALDQ
-4095 GNVKL
+4095 
-4100 GDRIVVY
+4100 
-4107 NVAGARVE
+4107 
-4115 AMTAEGET
+4115 
-4123 ATTCQLPAGVYMVRV
+4123 GVYIVRV
-4138 GEKAKK
+4138 NGSSKK
-4144 IAIK
+4144 VVLRLGR

>member
-1 MRCCKNMVP
+1 M
-10 FQQPPQSLALKISTM
+10 SALS
-25 RNRLLYIFLLILLSV
+25 
-40 VDASAQTDT
+40 ASAQSDT
-49 IRYVNGKTGKYA
+49 IRYVNAKTGKYA
-61 NDGKKWE
+61 NDGKSWA

-79 DLYDYMQ
+79 DLYDVMQ

-101 YAPSESTGDGSS
+101 YTPSESTGDGSS

-127 YGGFNAD
+127 YGGFDAKD
-134 SPEATPNDRVLSTH
+134 PEATPDLRVLSSQ
-148 PAWRDGQSGLAN
+148 PAWRDGHSGLAN
-160 EKQNTGKEQTITM
+160 DEKTTSTGKEQTITM

-179 EKTEGATIM
+179 EKTEGATVM

-235 GYVKD
+235 GYIKD
-240 AEGKETLYAD
+240 DAGNNTLYAD
-250 ALVNGASLDGCII
+250 SLVYGASLDGCII

-311 MDRGGSVKDCN
+311 MDRGGTVKDCN

-348 LRHCNV
+348 MRHCNV
-354 TNNMARV
+354 TNNMART
-361 GGGLMIVYTPEQ
+361 GGGLMIVYTPEK

-379 YTKDGF
+379 YTKDDF

-396 NNANTEGAGVIL
+396 NNANTEGAGVVL

-457 NTCAANDNIQYGY
+457 NTCAANNDIQYGY
-470 YATTDLYAKATAQR
+470 YATTDLYEKATAKR
-484 PRLSYMAFSNFD
+484 PRLGYMAFSNFD

-502 ALRSNVFQLSKE
+502 TLRSNVFQISKE
-514 NFNSE
+514 NFTSG
-519 KAGNYPMFTQPSATA
+519 KAGNYPIFTSPSTTA

-539 TESPLAWEPDP
+539 TASPLNWEPNAM
-550 KSYLQQKGVQVSQ
+550 SYLQQKGVQVSQ
-563 LNTFGNIITK
+563 LNNFGNIITK

-585 NPVSALGAFA
+585 DPVSALGAFA
-595 VTDEQYQVAYLPAV
+595 VMDEQYKVAELPAV
-609 DGTDPTIK
+609 DGSDPTIN

-628 IKDKDVTTS
+628 IKNKDVITS

-659 KLNNVTSKTQILV
+659 NKNKDKNITKTQILV

-689 TTGEANLESG
+689 TTGEADLES
-699 AIHLLSN
+699 AALHLLNN

-717 TGTNVNLRNPK
+717 TGTTVTDTKDASGKTIVARNPK

-737 IIGNYKY
+737 IVGEYKY

-754 VQNAVLDGFYISY
+754 VHDAVLDGFYISY
-767 GNAEKPDDPNYN
+767 GNAEKPDSPEYN
-779 NTDPAD
+779 NTDPEG
-785 SYSYRLAYGY
+785 SYSYRQAYGY
-795 GAGIFIGA
+795 GGGIFVGA

-808 RINMTGNE
+808 RDYDMTGNV

-830 GAAVFVSGDN
+830 GGAVFVSGDN
-840 YLSDNSTLQ
+840 FRTDDTSTLQ
-849 QAALKMENCIIHNN
+849 QAALTMENCIIHNN
-863 GVRNNQ
+863 AVRNKK
-869 DKSTVNQWRKSAGII
+869 DKNTVNQWRESAGII
-884 EAVGNATITMNHCTV
+884 QAVGNATITMKHCTV

-905 VFSAMK
+905 VFSAMR

-938 TQLKTD
+938 TDLKTD
-944 GTNLAALYYN
+944 GSNLAALYYN
-954 GTNGNAP
+954 GTNGAAP

-966 QIDKLYDK
+966 QIDLLYK
-974 KGIGTASKDAFK
+974 TKGIGAASTDAFK
-986 ATFGNDRGDDKTYP
+986 PTFGNDRNNDHTYP

-1012 RNTDDPT
+1012 RNADDPT

-1031 MNPMVNAASVAD
+1031 MNPMVNAASVATN
-1043 GEDVKTETD
+1043 EDVTTETD

-1074 PENGTTYFV
+1074 PLNGSTYFV
-1083 RTNGNDNND
+1083 RTPETGGDDTHD
-1092 GQSWATAFA
+1092 GLSWATAFA
-1101 TIGHALDVAKFGKKS
+1101 TIGHALDVASSGKKS
-1116 VWVAK
+1116 VWVAQ
-1121 GVYKENLTMQNGVNV
+1121 GVYYENLTMQDGVNV

-1146 GMREGERDISNL
+1146 GKREGERDISNL
-1158 DSTYQTIIDGQFKG
+1158 NATYQTIIDGQYKR
-1172 HVLNQEGNFSNA
+1172 HVLNQNAIFSNA
-1184 TTWEGLTIQNGTNLL
+1184 TTWEGLTIQNGTNLV

-1207 KISKTITNTGSSDW
+1207 TISETKTNTGSSDW

-1239 SQYNLNYN
+1239 SQYTLNYN
-1247 DYWRYIPALQYGGG
+1247 DYWRYNPALQYGGG

-1283 CPSYITVKV
+1283 YPSYITVKV
-1292 APTTTYTTTI
+1292 APKTTYITTT
-1302 ITKASEGAEE
+1302 ITKASADAEE

-1407 YLQKKSFIYN
+1407 YLKTKSFIYN
-1417 TTIAYNLATNISG
+1417 TTIAYNLVTNISG

-1472 NFNQVCRSSYRE
+1472 NFNQVCRSSYRD

-1507 GVTQN
+1507 GVKKAN
-1512 NNNVS
+1512 NTVS
-1517 ITDLTQIYSTGTITS
+1517 IDDLTQIYSTGTITS
-1532 TDVSSKNAVNI
+1532 TDVSSNNAVNI

-1555 ICKSR
+1555 KCKSQ

-1591 SGSLLAQY
+1591 PASDLEKY

-1604 ADEYGGTLKDTY
+1604 EDDGTLKDTY

-1629 DCKIDKGAYEYNGA
+1629 DCQIDKGAYEYNGA
-1643 SKISPEIGKEKHK
+1643 SEIVPEKGTETHK
-1656 VYSKVSDMT
+1656 VYTTKDDMK
-1665 GTDTDFT
+1665 GTDTNFT
-1672 VATYYVSQNGDG
+1672 VATFYVSQNGGG
-1684 VANASSAKNAACNGK
+1684 VANASSPAKAACKGK

-1715 RDHVVVKLAAIPDGG
+1715 GDHVVVKLAAIDGSG

-1750 SIQIPRGVEVQG
+1750 SIQIPRGVEIQG
-1762 GWDQDF
+1762 GWDEDF
-1768 TKRDPLNNKTLLK
+1768 KKRDPLNNKTLLK
-1781 GTFDYGDGTSTAYHV
+1781 GTFNYGDGTSTAYHV

-1802 VFDENGNRISKGTTA
+1802 VFDENGNRISNKKGA
-1817 DGLPIYKLLSETVK
+1817 DGLPIYELLSENVK

-1836 WEATPVSN
+1836 REKTPVEN
-1844 LFSRSLINGCYIEDG
+1844 LFSRSLINGCFIEDG

-1897 GLYVEP
+1897 GLYIEP
-1903 SGIVSGCILQY
+1903 SGIVSGCILQD
-1914 NEAANGGGIAIAEPD
+1914 NKAANGAGIAIAEPD

-1968 VWMNTSNDQT
+1968 VWMNTSNDQS
-1978 DIAGVVNVDASQDV
+1978 DIAGVVNVDATQDV

-2027 DSKLMTKTRQYQYY
+2027 DKLATGTRPYQYY

-2070 PVDIAGVK
+2070 SVDIAGVK
-2078 RMEQTEANQFAYDG
+2078 RMEQTATDPVQFAYDG
-2092 TTGLFV
+2092 TGLEG

-2109 AINYAF
+2109 AINFAF
-2115 KIQAAKVFYRLFV
+2115 KIQADKVFYRLFV
-2128 VHPTNVSNSNA
+2128 VHPNKVSNSNA
-2139 NALLES
+2139 NTLLES

-2175 KRKDPAGDKTPEK
+2175 KRDETAGDMTPEK
-2188 DKPRNH
+2188 EKPRNH

-2207 YTDMYGNQGDVRS
+2207 YTNMYGEQGDVRT
-2220 NTFNIPEGVTVIGGI
+2220 NTFNIPEGVTVVGGI
-2235 DVSDPKHMYCQETSG
+2235 DVSDPKHMYCQETTDKKV
-2250 EKTITVN
+2250 EVN

-2277 LNKNSVVEPWEMK
+2277 INKNSVVEPWEMK

-2298 SVGSDLQ
+2298 SVGSDLK

-2317 DEQSV
+2317 DEESV
-2322 GQLPEYFDKDLK
+2322 GKLPEYF
-2334 TTSDPKLESLASR
+2334 SDDKLEKLATDAKAESPESR

-2365 GYQTTVKNNQWYY
+2365 GYETSVQNNQWYY
-2378 RGGGIFIDG
+2378 RGGGIFVSG
-2387 TTIADKEVD
+2387 TTITDEKVD
-2396 TKTGMETPMRS
+2396 ANGMEKPARS

-2432 QLDVVGCAFAQN
+2432 QLDVVGCAFVQN
-2444 YSKSPDVTDT
+2444 YSKSPDNTDKD
-2454 EDCANVA
+2454 DCDNVA

-2467 IATNDE
+2467 IATNDK
-2473 VTIVNSIFAN
+2473 VTITNSIFAN
-2483 NEAKIGTGTL
+2483 NEAKKGTGAL
-2493 TNTYTDGNKVTNN
+2493 KEYKDGNGKTNN
-2506 ATLGYGGVLWAG
+2506 ETLGYGGVLWAG

-2542 NTLPNSSSNKIH
+2542 NTLPNSSSNKMH

-2565 VDADGDKQ
+2565 VDADGDKR
-2573 LANFGNEKKEALF
+2573 LANFGSENKEALF
-2586 FCAYQDG
+2586 FCAYQNG

-2610 ISYANMHDIFT
+2610 ISYDNMHDIFT
-2621 ILGGNNNVIISDNN
+2621 VLGGNNNVIISGNN

-2650 GVDGYMQSANW
+2650 GVDGYMQSADW

-2676 IDQDEKGNYKTGSDG
+2676 IDQDEKGNYKTDNGD
-2691 EYEAHGIYPLLS
+2691 YVAHGIYPKLS
-2703 NYYKNSFKLTL
+2703 KYYKDNFKLTL
-2714 LPLGKDKYM
+2714 LPLGGDKYM

-2743 PLGNTTQDYI
+2743 PLGNTTKDYI

-2764 LTVADGDEVDVM
+2764 LTVADGDSIDVM

-2785 AKTADGRS
+2785 ANTADGRS
-2793 WDTPTSDLQR
+2793 WYTPTSDLQR

-2841 HTGAND
+2841 HTGANNE
-2847 GMVALKNKIISGHD
+2847 MVALMKKIISGHD
-2861 YQAKSLTIEGGYS
+2861 YQAQSLTIEGGYS
-2874 KEIVGARDIEQ
+2874 KEIVGARNIEQ
-2885 YPTILKM
+2885 YPTVLEM
-2892 AKKSTSTSNNMAHL
+2892 AQKSTSTHDNMAHL

-2913 QWETQGNRSGGS
+2913 QWETQGNRANGT
-2925 SGESIDLTQGAI
+2925 SGETDSEIDVTSTSI

-2959 NYAMAKHTES
+2959 NYATATHTES
-2969 VGSDIGGAA
+2969 KGTGTDNITGGAA

-2986 SDVKDPTKKTTTPL
+2986 TTNTGTKSTTDHLEAT
-3000 DAINV
+3000 DV

-3019 ADASVPA
+3019 VDNTKPVPA
-3026 VRIEKGGGRSLIYNS
+3026 VRVEQGGGRTLIYNS

-3070 ITLSDAAT
+3070 IKLSDQAT
-3078 GTSSLYN
+3078 GASSLYN
-3085 SIIWKDDQNNKMTTQ
+3085 SIIWRDDQNKNMETQ
-3100 YEGIAIGDSMQY
+3100 YEGIAPGETMQY

-3123 TAKYHN
+3123 TQNYHN
-3129 VGLDSRNY
+3129 VGLDDRNY

-3150 KDISLR
+3150 ADISQR

-3162 GVRTLTRADYLLYAR
+3162 GVRTLTRASYLLYAQE
-3177 KVLGWVPGMTI
+3177 VLGWKPGMTV
-3188 KDKTGNDVKL
+3188 KDKTGADVTL
-3198 DKDNILTMLADMAY
+3198 DKDNILMMLADTAY

-3235 SAMQRVLFVNP
+3235 SAMQRVLFVDPVKINT
-3246 NKVTGN
+3246 NKT
-3252 MTGLS
+3252 TGLS
-3257 WQDAYGSGM
+3257 WENAYGSGSI
-3266 VQRAVDAAAV
+3266 QRAIDAAAV
-3276 YTYFNNKTA
+3276 YTYFNDKTE
-3285 DSNEAKSYVFI
+3285 DPTQGKSYVFI
-3296 KGSDVNAIPEVITL
+3296 KGANNDNATPEAITL
-3310 RNGVSVYGSLAQTYT
+3310 RNGVSVYGSIAPGYT
-3325 KEPEAVKDNQTGLVM
+3325 VEPEGTIDPGTGKVI
-3340 YNNGARSFENDAIAT
+3340 YNNGARTFENAAIDT
-3355 YINKVRADRP
+3355 YIQKVKASRP
-3365 GLAAKTTKRTQIAGI
+3365 GLAAKTTHRTRVASI
-3380 SSMSTN
+3380 STMDMKTG
-3386 YAFGTLVDGFEIKAA
+3386 YGFGALVDGVEVRGDKTKTITEPVINIKDPIDG
-3401 QTLTAPAVNISDQ
+3401 LV
-3414 VDSLMLRN
+3414 LRN
-3422 IIIDGNTVRADADGK
+3422 MLIDGNTVSENDGTGK
-3437 TYPVVNL
+3437 PVVDL
-3444 QHGLLYNALVYGNT
+3444 QYGLLYNALLYGNT
-3458 APSVQPIVSV
+3458 VATGQPIVSV
-3468 GSNAAM
+3468 GTNGTM

-3480 ADAADNYAVSNSGQ
+3480 AEAKGQTTVDNAGAVINGLDYNSADKAADESKSGGTYT
-3494 VMNSILYNTASKAV
+3494 NCYSA
-3508 SITGTGISTNNY
+3508 TGN
-3520 AAAGTP
+3520 P
-3526 FAPYRTTTNVYTLSE
+3526 FAPYLNTGNTYTLPAF
-3541 YLTNHAPYYYQLH
+3541 LTGHAPYYYQLH
-3554 ERSKALLG
+3554 ENSLAINKG
-3562 GTTTLPSANND
+3562 KNDVTLPDRFKDYVNLSN
-3573 GLKAQY
+3573 
-3579 ALVAFTADRDVLGNP
+3579 DRDLLGNP
-3594 RRLMGTDK
+3594 RTIGGT
-3602 VDQGCFET
+3602 VDMGCFET
-3610 WDIPQK
+3610 WRIADGQARYA
-3616 STVEANTDVTSFGG
+3616 TATD
-3630 NFYPHAGSV
+3630 NRYPHEGSV
-3639 VYIHEGGSLQLK
+3639 VYIGKNASLSLGDTENAPQI
-3651 ANSFTAENAFMPGYL
+3651 FTGENAFMPGYL
-3666 LLKTGASL
+3666 LLKAGASL
-3674 YGNGNVVH
+3674 YGNGNIIH
-3682 TAYVAAERSFPA
+3682 AAYVAAERSFPKG
-3694 QMQYT
+3694 MQYT
-3699 LMSMPFPY
+3699 LMSLPFPY

-3713 TTATDDN
+3713 TTTPDVN
-3720 GNITEKKI
+3720 GNISETKYP
-3728 AIPKGKTYNGETRSA
+3728 IPTGKTYNGEKRSA
-3743 WDYDFHTSD
+3743 WDYDFHNSD

-3759 TSTAVKAC
+3759 TSSQVNAC
-3767 DGWLLN
+3767 DGWLLK
-3773 FDKPLSEETVIRFT
+3773 FGSPLTDAVDIRFT
-3787 GFGSKEGDYVYTED
+3787 SFGSKDGDYVYSED
-3801 GAAKTVT
+3801 GSAKSVT

-3813 QVPTDGS
+3813 QTKSTDGS

-3833 KGMPWLVSGYATK
+3833 KGMPWLVSGYNTSTVRN
-3846 GSSDD
+3846 GVC
-3851 SYAMSAPH
+3851 AMNVPH
-3859 VFYKVS
+3859 MFYTLT
-3865 ADGNSFATS
+3865 ADGNNFSTS
-3874 QSWTDASTL
+3874 QSWFDAAPL
-3883 DFGNAFFTQTAVIGD
+3883 DFGSAFFTQTAVIGD
-3898 GSTEKVTF
+3898 KATETVTF
-3906 ALPLPSKTPD
+3906 ALPPLPSKTPD

-3921 YVAIADEDG
+3921 FVALADEDG
-3930 QSDAVEVR
+3930 ATDDVAVRVSED
-3938 AIKSI
+3938 S
-3943 DTIETIDA
+3943 
-3951 IEAIVPKASLA
+3951 KALA
-3962 FNIGSDG
+3962 FSLGSDG

-3991 LSLAGQAP
+3991 LSLAGNAP
-3999 VGVEMAMGYRAARAG
+3999 VGVEMAMGYRAAKDG
-4014 QLTVSLPNAEAF
+4014 QLTVSLPDADAF
-4026 DGQSVWLRDK
+4026 DGQSVWLKDK
-4036 ATGEVTDLTLS
+4036 ETGIVTDLTQGSYSLS
-4047 SYTLQAEPGYTD
+4047 AAAGYTD
-4059 NRLTLQIGGVR
+4059 NRLTLQIGGLQPDGTISHDEPASATWSVR
-4070 SDGGRSGEASDAMFT
+4070 GSNGYLMVSGINAGDLVSIHALSGALMESDRSSGDSFT
-4085 LRAQQHRIVI
+4085 SH
-4095 GNVKL
+4095 
-4100 GDRIVVY
+4100 
-4107 NVAGARVE
+4107 
-4115 AMTAEGET
+4115 
-4123 ATTCQLPAGVYMVRV
+4123 QLPQGVYIVTVNRSSKKVRL
-4138 GEKAKK
+4138 
-4144 IAIK
+4144 

>member
-1 MRCCKNMVP
+1 M
-10 FQQPPQSLALKISTM
+10 SALS
-25 RNRLLYIFLLILLSV
+25 
-40 VDASAQTDT
+40 ASAQTDT
-49 IRYVNGKTGKYA
+49 IRYVNIKTGKYA
-61 NDGKKWE
+61 NDGKTWA

-79 DLYDYMQ
+79 DLYNYMQ
-86 RNNLHSGSVYVAAGT
+86 TQNVHSGSVYVAAGT
-101 YAPSESTGDGSS
+101 YTPSESTGDGSS

-134 SPEATPNDRVLSTH
+134 SPEKTPDERVLSSK
-148 PAWRDGQSGLAN
+148 PAWRDGQSKLAN
-160 EKQNTGKEQTITM
+160 DEQSTETETTLTM
-173 GELVKK
+173 GQLLEK
-179 EKTEGATIM
+179 EKTEGAPVM

-240 AEGKETLYAD
+240 AEGNNTLYAD
-250 ALVNGASLDGCII
+250 SLVYGASLDGCII

-311 MDRGGSVKDCN
+311 MDRGGTVKDCN

-348 LRHCNV
+348 MRHCNV
-354 TNNMARV
+354 TNNMART
-361 GGGLMIVYTPEQ
+361 GGGLMVVYTPEK

-379 YTKDGF
+379 YTKDDF
-385 DPYASVCVFSN
+385 DPYATVCVFSN

-417 TIANNE
+417 TIVNNE

-470 YATTDLYAKATAQR
+470 YATTDLFKLATAQR
-484 PRLSYMAFSNFD
+484 PRLGYMAFSNFD

-502 ALRSNVFQLSKE
+502 TLRSNVFQISKD
-514 NFNSE
+514 NFTPE
-519 KAGNYPMFTQPSATA
+519 KAGNYPIFTSPSTTA

-539 TESPLAWEPDP
+539 TASPLNWMPNAM
-550 KSYLQQKGVQVSQ
+550 SYLQQKGVQVSQ
-563 LNTFGNIITK
+563 LNNFGNIITK

-595 VTDEQYQVAYLPAV
+595 IMDERYQVAYLPAV
-609 DGTDPTIK
+609 DGSGST

-628 IKDKDVTTS
+628 IKDEDVETS
-637 GSSWDTPLNNVSE
+637 GESWDTPLDNVSE

-659 KLNNVTSKTQILV
+659 NRNTDKGITKTQILV

-689 TTGEANLESG
+689 VTGEANLESG
-699 AIHLLSN
+699 AIHLLNN

-712 YSSSL
+712 YSSRL
-717 TGTNVNLRNPK
+717 TGTAVDLRNPK

-737 IIGNYKY
+737 IVGEYKY
-744 NSVHCVIFPN
+744 NSVHCVVFPN

-767 GNAEKPDDPNYN
+767 GNAEKPDSPEYN
-779 NTDPAD
+779 NTDPEG
-785 SYSYRLAYGY
+785 SYSYRQAYGY
-795 GAGIFIGA
+795 GGGIFVGA
-803 RSRSD
+803 RSSSD
-808 RINMTGNE
+808 RTQDMTGNI

-840 YLSDNSTLQ
+840 YRTDNTSTLQ
-849 QAALKMENCIIHNN
+849 QAELTMENCIIHNN
-863 GVRNNQ
+863 AVRNKQ
-869 DKSTVNQWRKSAGII
+869 DKNTGNQWRASAGII
-884 EAVGNATITMNHCTV
+884 QAVGKATITMNHCTV

-905 VFSAMK
+905 VFSAFNHK
-911 HNGNVSPTITVTNS
+911 DGTATIKVTNS

-938 TQLKTD
+938 TQLKDD

-954 GTNGNAP
+954 GANGNAP

-966 QIDKLYDK
+966 QIDTLYYKHTGLSDNLKKLF
-974 KGIGTASKDAFK
+974 IP
-986 ATFGNDRGDDKTYP
+986 TFGNDRSNDHTYP

-1012 RNTDDPT
+1012 RNADDPT

-1031 MNPMVNAASVAD
+1031 MNPMVNAASD
-1043 GEDVKTETD
+1043 DVTTETD

-1092 GQSWATAFA
+1092 GLSWATAFA
-1101 TIGHALDVAKFGKKS
+1101 TIDHALKVASSGQS

-1121 GVYKENLTMQNGVNV
+1121 GVYKENLTMIDGVNV

-1158 DSTYQTIIDGQFKG
+1158 DSTYQTIIDGQYKG
-1172 HVLNQEGNFSNA
+1172 HVLNQEAKFSNA
-1184 TTWEGLTIQNGTNLL
+1184 TTWEGITIQNGTNLI

-1207 KISKTITNTGSSDW
+1207 TISETIKNTGSSNW

-1234 TRTFT
+1234 IRTFT
-1239 SQYNLNYN
+1239 SQYTLYYN
-1247 DYWRYIPALQYGGG
+1247 RWYNPVLQYGGG

-1283 CPSYITVKV
+1283 YPSYITVKV
-1292 APTTTYTTTI
+1292 APTTTYTTTT
-1302 ITKASEGAEE
+1302 ITKASADAEE

-1321 NVPYMTYETP
+1321 NVPYMTYEVP
-1331 SSGTT
+1331 SNASVNNFGT
-1336 FGSDLQKGGSGIYL
+1336 DQKKGGAGIYI
-1350 GSGAVLENCV
+1350 GSGATLEDCII
-1360 VRNNEGKI
+1360 RNNEGRI
-1368 YNNDKRMVGCGIL
+1368 FQQNSSRMTGAGVR
-1381 SDGGTVLNSLIVE
+1381 SDGGQVINSLIVE
-1394 NYTSGGNCLGVAM
+1394 NFGNGGNCLGAAM
-1407 YLQKKSFIYN
+1407 FLGSKSQIYN
-1417 TTIAYNLATNISG
+1417 STIAYNYVYGITQSG
-1430 LPCCPGVWDAAARGD
+1430 VPCAPGVWDDAVKGSD
-1445 DSNFAVNCSKFYN
+1445 TNFSTKCSQFYN
-1458 TIFWANIGYGNTAE
+1458 TIFWANIGYGSTGE
-1472 NFNQVCRSSYRE
+1472 NFNQVCRSSYKD
-1484 AIGKTGHMINCY
+1484 AIGKTGHMFNCY
-1496 HSVPGPKFGNA
+1496 HSVPCVVYGNA
-1507 GVTQN
+1507 GVNSDGTKITN
-1512 NNNVS
+1512 DTLIFDTYTFSTTKAYINSGVTNV
-1517 ITDLTQIYSTGTITS
+1517 
-1532 TDVSSKNAVNI
+1532 
-1543 GVNAANTNTYYT
+1543 NTNKYYNS
-1555 ICKSR
+1555 CR
-1560 NLFNESNYI
+1560 AQDLFNESQYI
-1569 YPTASGS
+1569 YPTGDETYG

-1591 SGSLLAQY
+1591 PFSDLEKY

-1604 ADEYGGTLKDTY
+1604 SETY
-1616 GITEDIAGADRIQ
+1616 GTELQKLNVTEDIAGADRIQ
-1629 DCKIDKGAYEYNGA
+1629 DCRIDKGAYEYNGA
-1643 SKISPEIGKEKHK
+1643 SKISPETGTETHR
-1656 VYSKVSDMT
+1656 VYKDKYDMT
-1665 GTDTDFT
+1665 GEEKNNFN
-1672 VATYYVSQNGDG
+1672 VATFYVSQNGGG
-1684 VANASSAKNAACNGK
+1684 VRDASSAANAACNGK

-1715 RDHVVVKLAAIPDGG
+1715 GDHVVVKLAQVHDGG

-1750 SIQIPRGVEVQG
+1750 SIQIPHGVEVQG
-1762 GWDQDF
+1762 GWDDDF
-1768 TKRDPLNNKTLLK
+1768 KKRDPLNNKTLLK

-1802 VFDENGNRISKGTTA
+1802 VFDENGNRINKGKDA
-1817 DGLPIYKLLSETVK
+1817 DGLPIYELLSDNVK

-1836 WEATPVSN
+1836 WEATPVNN
-1844 LFSRSLINGCYIEDG
+1844 LFSRSLINGCYIENG

-1864 LEENQR
+1864 LEEDQR

-1903 SGIVSGCILQY
+1903 SGIVSGCILQD
-1914 NEAANGGGIAIAEPD
+1914 NKAANGAGIAIAEPD
-1929 NPSLAT
+1929 DVGLAT

-1947 NASVNGGGIFF
+1947 NATVNGGGIFF

-1968 VWMNTSNDQT
+1968 VWRNTSSDQS

-2027 DSKLMTKTRQYQYY
+2027 DKLKTVTREYQYY

-2058 MRNMLRFFPGID
+2058 MRNMIRFFPGID
-2070 PVDIAGVK
+2070 SVDISGVK
-2078 RMEQTEANQFAYDG
+2078 RMAQTDANQLAYDG
-2092 TTGLFV
+2092 TALV
-2098 KDNVTTDIGAR
+2098 EKDNVTTDIGAR

-2115 KIQAAKVFYRLFV
+2115 KIQADKVFYRLFV

-2145 GDEIYKQV
+2145 KDEIYKQV

-2175 KRKDPAGDKTPEK
+2175 KRDDPTDGTAKKDM
-2188 DKPRNH
+2188 PRNH

-2207 YTDMYGNQGDVRS
+2207 YTDMYGDQGDVRT

-2235 DVSDPKHMYCQETSG
+2235 DVSDPKHMYCQETTD
-2250 EKTITVN
+2250 KNTTVN
-2257 GVTLYGSTTDE
+2257 GVTLYGCSTDE
-2268 IRNNRVRYD
+2268 IRNSRVRYD

-2317 DEQSV
+2317 DEKSV
-2322 GQLPEYFDKDLK
+2322 GQLPEYFRDDNLTELATDAKD
-2334 TTSDPKLESLASR
+2334 ESTASR

-2365 GYQTTVKNNQWYY
+2365 GYETSVQKKQWYY
-2378 RGGGIFIDG
+2378 RGGGIMIDG
-2387 TTIADKEVD
+2387 TKINENSINGT
-2396 TKTGMETPMRS
+2396 TGMYTPERS

-2444 YSKSPDVTDT
+2444 YSKSPDNTDA
-2454 EDCANVA
+2454 DKDDRDNVA

-2483 NEAKIGTGTL
+2483 NEAKKGTGTL
-2493 TNTYTDGNKVTNN
+2493 TNTYTDGNNVTNN
-2506 ATLGYGGVLWAG
+2506 QTLGFGGVLWAG

-2542 NTLPNSSSNKIH
+2542 NTLPNSSSKNMH

-2565 VDADGDKQ
+2565 VDEGGDKQ
-2573 LANFGNEKKEALF
+2573 LANFGSDNDEALF
-2586 FCAYQDG
+2586 FCAYQDK
-2593 HGLPVQ
+2593 HGQ
-2599 TSTTDQRANDG
+2599 TVKSSTDDLRDKEVT
-2610 ISYANMHDIFT
+2610 YAD
-2621 ILGGNNNVIISDNN
+2621 LGNLFNFLGETNNNVIISDNN

-2650 GVDGYMQSANW
+2650 GVDGYMQSADW
-2661 LISRVN
+2661 LVSRVN

-2676 IDQDEKGNYKTGSDG
+2676 IDQDEKGNYKTDDNG

-2703 NYYKNSFKLTL
+2703 KYYKNSFKLTL
-2714 LPLGKDKYM
+2714 LPLGSDKYM
-2723 NYADDKNE
+2723 DYADDKSE
-2731 ESTENMNRISAD
+2731 ESSQNMNRISAD
-2743 PLGNTTQDYI
+2743 PLGNTTKDYI

-2785 AKTADGRS
+2785 ANTADGRS

-2847 GMVALKNKIISGHD
+2847 GMVALKKTIISGHN

-2874 KEIVGARDIEQ
+2874 KEIVGKRDIEQ
-2885 YPTILKM
+2885 NPTILEM

-2913 QWETQGNRSGGS
+2913 QWETQGNRAGGGGTT
-2925 SGESIDLTQGAI
+2925 GETGSEEIDVTQGI
-2937 TKSSKSTGKV
+2937 NKSSESTGKV

-2959 NYAMAKHTES
+2959 NYATADHTES
-2969 VGSDIGGAA
+2969 AGGDIGGAA

-2986 SDVKDPTKKTTTPL
+2986 TTETGTGATGKKSTTEHLGAT
-3000 DAINV
+3000 DA

-3019 ADASVPA
+3019 ADKGAEAVPA
-3026 VRIEKGGGRSLIYNS
+3026 VRVEQGGGRTLIYNS

-3070 ITLSDAAT
+3070 IKLSGAAT

-3085 SIIWKDDQNNKMTTQ
+3085 SIIWQDDRNNEMKTQ
-3100 YEGIAIGDSMQY
+3100 YEGFTADNAATDSVQY
-3112 NAITGITNTDE
+3112 NAITGIENVEEND
-3123 TAKYHN
+3123 AYRHN
-3129 VGLDSRNY
+3129 VGLDDRNY

-3150 KDISLR
+3150 KDVSLR

-3162 GVRTLTRADYLLYAR
+3162 GVRTLTRANYLLYAR
-3177 KVLGWVPGMTI
+3177 KVLGWVPKMTI
-3188 KDKTGNDVKL
+3188 KGKDGASVTL
-3198 DKDNILTMLADMAY
+3198 DEKNILTMLADTAY
-3212 TKDLAYK
+3212 TKDLANK

-3235 SAMQRVLFVNP
+3235 SAMQRVLFVDPVKINT
-3246 NKVTGN
+3246 NKT
-3252 MTGLS
+3252 TGLS
-3257 WQDAYGSGM
+3257 WENAYGSGSI
-3266 VQRAVDAAAV
+3266 QRAIDAAAV
-3276 YTYFNNKTA
+3276 YTYFNKNATDAKR
-3285 DSNEAKSYVFI
+3285 AKSYVFV
-3296 KGSDVNAIPEVITL
+3296 KGANNDNATPEAITL
-3310 RNGVSVYGSLAQTYT
+3310 RNGVSVYGSIAAGYT
-3325 KEPEAVKDNQTGLVM
+3325 EEPEGTKDKETGNVLL
-3340 YNNGARSFENDAIAT
+3340 NNGARTFENEAIDT
-3355 YINKVRADRP
+3355 YIQKVKASRP
-3365 GLAAKTTKRTQIAGI
+3365 GLAAKTTHRTRVASI
-3380 SSMSTN
+3380 STMAMKTG
-3386 YAFGTLVDGFEIKAA
+3386 YDFGTLVDGVEVRGDNTKTITDPVINIKDDIGN
-3401 QTLTAPAVNISDQ
+3401 LV
-3414 VDSLMLRN
+3414 LRN
-3422 IIIDGNTVRADADGK
+3422 MIIDGNTVSENNGTGA
-3437 TYPVVNL
+3437 PVVNL
-3444 QHGLLYNALVYGNT
+3444 QYGLLYNALLYGNT
-3458 APSVQPIVSV
+3458 VAANQSIVSV
-3468 GSNAAM
+3468 GTGGTM

-3480 ADAADNYAVSNSGQ
+3480 AE
-3494 VMNSILYNTASKAV
+3494 
-3508 SITGTGISTNNY
+3508 
-3520 AAAGTP
+3520 AAGQKTVDNAGNVINCIDYNIADKATDEENKSDIGTYTNCYTATGNP
-3526 FAPYRTTTNVYTLSE
+3526 FAPYLNTGNVYKLPSF
-3541 YLTNHAPYYYQLH
+3541 LTGHAPYYYQLH
-3554 ERSKALLG
+3554 ENSLAINACTKDF
-3562 GTTTLPSANND
+3562 TLPDRFND
-3573 GLKAQY
+3573 YVDLS
-3579 ALVAFTADRDVLGNP
+3579 TDRDILGNP
-3594 RRLMGTDK
+3594 RTLGST
-3602 VDQGCFET
+3602 VDMGCFET
-3610 WDIPQK
+3610 WSIADNDSRFATAK
-3616 STVEANTDVTSFGG
+3616 DNH
-3630 NFYPHAGSV
+3630 YPHEGSV
-3639 VYIHEGGSLQLK
+3639 VYIGKNASLSLGDTEK
-3651 ANSFTAENAFMPGYL
+3651 APQIFIGENAFMPGYL
-3666 LLKTGASL
+3666 LLKSGASL
-3674 YGNGNVVH
+3674 YGNGNIIH
-3682 TAYVAAERSFPA
+3682 AAYVAAERSFPKD
-3694 QMQYT
+3694 MQYT
-3699 LMSMPFPY
+3699 LMSLPFPY
-3707 DYANAL
+3707 NYANAL
-3713 TTATDDN
+3713 TTTTDEN
-3720 GNITEKKI
+3720 GNISETTYD
-3728 AIPKGKTYNGETRSA
+3728 IPKGKTYNGEKRSA

-3759 TSTAVKAC
+3759 TSTQVNAC
-3767 DGWLLN
+3767 DGWLLK
-3773 FDKPLSEETVIRFT
+3773 FDKPLPAKTDIRFT
-3787 GFGSKEGDYVYTED
+3787 SFGSNDGEYVYSED
-3801 GAAKTVT
+3801 GSAKTVT
-3808 LTQYN
+3808 LIQYN
-3813 QVPTDGS
+3813 QTKSTDGS

-3833 KGMPWLVSGYATK
+3833 KGMPWLVSGYNTTGVVSGK
-3846 GSSDD
+3846 
-3851 SYAMSAPH
+3851 YNMNVPH
-3859 VFYKVS
+3859 VFYTVS
-3865 ADGNSFATS
+3865 EDGNKFTTS
-3874 QSWTDASTL
+3874 RSWWYDDSPSL
-3883 DFGNAFFTQTAVIGD
+3883 DFGSAFFTQTAVIGD
-3898 GSTEKVTF
+3898 KNTETVTF
-3906 ALPLPSKTPD
+3906 ALPPLPSQTPTL
-3916 PAAKP
+3916 AAKP
-3921 YVAIADEDG
+3921 FVALADEDG
-3930 QSDAVEVR
+3930 RTDNVEV
-3938 AIKSI
+3938 
-3943 DTIETIDA
+3943 DVDDET
-3951 IEAIVPKASLA
+3951 KALA
-3962 FNIGSDG
+3962 FNLGSDG

-3991 LSLAGQAP
+3991 LSLAGNAP
-3999 VGVEMAMGYRAARAG
+3999 VGVEMPVGYRAAKDG
-4014 QLTVSLPNAEAF
+4014 VLTVSLPDADAF
-4026 DGQSVWLRDK
+4026 DGQQVWLKDQE
-4036 ATGEVTDLTLS
+4036 TGVVTDLTTG
-4047 SYTLQAEPGYTD
+4047 SYQFQAAKGYTD
-4059 NRLTLQIGGVR
+4059 NRLTLQIGGVQP
-4070 SDGGRSGEASDAMFT
+4070 DGTKLHGDEGDALWTVHVVDGCLQVKGVMAGGSGDCPCAF
-4085 LRAQQHRIVI
+4085 RYV
-4095 GNVKL
+4095 
-4100 GDRIVVY
+4100 GDTRTGYVRHFCHSAFGTRRVY
-4107 NVAGARVE
+4107 RD
-4115 AMTAEGET
+4115 GEQPEQKGGGT
-4123 ATTCQLPAGVYMVRV
+4123 HPVLV
-4138 GEKAKK
+4138 
-4144 IAIK
+4144 

>member
-1 MRCCKNMVP
+1 M
-10 FQQPPQSLALKISTM
+10 SALS
-25 RNRLLYIFLLILLSV
+25 
-40 VDASAQTDT
+40 ASAQTDT
-49 IRYVNGKTGKYA
+49 IRYVNAKTGKYA
-61 NDGKKWE
+61 NTGTSWE
-68 TAKDNVQDAIN
+68 NAKDNVQDAIN
-79 DLYDYMQ
+79 DLYNYMQ
-86 RNNLHSGSVYVAAGT
+86 TQNVHSGSVYVAAGT
-101 YAPSESTGDGSS
+101 YTPSESTGDGSS

-134 SPEATPNDRVLSTH
+134 TPEATPNDRVLSTQ

-160 EKQNTGKEQTITM
+160 DKQSTGKEQTITM
-173 GELVKK
+173 GELEEK
-179 EKTEGATIM
+179 EKTEGATVM

-240 AEGKETLYAD
+240 AKGNNTLYAD
-250 ALVNGASLDGCII
+250 SLVYGASLDGCII

-268 SGRSTA
+268 SGRSTD

-311 MDRGGSVKDCN
+311 MDRGGTVKDCN

-348 LRHCNV
+348 MRHCNV
-354 TNNMARV
+354 TNNMART
-361 GGGLMIVYTPEQ
+361 GGGLMIVYTPEK

-379 YTKDGF
+379 YTKDDF

-396 NNANTEGAGVIL
+396 NNANTEGAGVVL

-430 IGGVRYGRTGGLFI
+430 ISGVRYGRTGGLFI

-470 YATTDLYAKATAQR
+470 YATTDLFKLATAQR
-484 PRLSYMAFSNFD
+484 PRLAYMAFSNFD

-502 ALRSNVFQLSKE
+502 TLRSNVFQISKE
-514 NFNSE
+514 NFTPD
-519 KAGNYPMFTQPSATA
+519 KAGNYPIFTLPSTTA

-539 TESPLAWEPDP
+539 TATPMDWMPNP
-550 KSYLQQKGVQVSQ
+550 MSYLQQKGVQVSQ
-563 LNTFGNIITK
+563 LNNFGNIITK

-595 VTDEQYQVAYLPAV
+595 IKDEQYQVAELPAV
-609 DGTDPTIK
+609 DGSGST

-628 IKDKDVTTS
+628 VKDKDEIKN
-637 GSSWDTPLNNVSE
+637 GESWDTPLNNVSE

-659 KLNNVTSKTQILV
+659 KLNKVTSKTQILV

-689 TTGEANLESG
+689 VTGEANLESG
-699 AIHLLSN
+699 SLHLLSN

-717 TGTNVNLRNPK
+717 TGTAVNLRNPK

-737 IIGNYKY
+737 IVGEYKY

-754 VQNAVLDGFYISY
+754 VHDAVLDGFYISY
-767 GNAEKPDDPNYN
+767 GNAEKPDSPEYN
-779 NTDPAD
+779 NTDPEG
-785 SYSYRLAYGY
+785 SYSYRQAYGY
-795 GAGIFIGA
+795 GGGIFIGA

-808 RINMTGNE
+808 RKQDMTGNV

-840 YLSDNSTLQ
+840 YRSDNTSTLQ
-849 QAALKMENCIIHNN
+849 RAELKMENCIIHNN
-863 GVRNNQ
+863 AVRNKQEN
-869 DKSTVNQWRKSAGII
+869 TVNQWRESAGII
-884 EAVGNATITMNHCTV
+884 QAVGNATITMNHCTV

-905 VFSAMK
+905 VFSAYTDRGGK
-911 HNGNVSPTITVTNS
+911 PTISVTNS
-925 AIYSNATD
+925 AIYSNAID

-938 TQLKTD
+938 TLLKDD
-944 GTNLAALYYN
+944 GSNLAALYYN
-954 GTNGNAP
+954 DTNGNAP
-961 TGSNN
+961 TGSSNL
-966 QIDKLYDK
+966 IDLIYNK
-974 KGIGTASKDAFK
+974 KGIGAVSTDDFK
-986 ATFGNDRGDDKTYP
+986 PIFGNDRNDDHTYP

-1012 RNTDDPT
+1012 RNADDPT

-1031 MNPMVNAASVAD
+1031 MNPMVNAASVTTN
-1043 GEDVKTETD
+1043 EDVTTETD

-1083 RTNGNDNND
+1083 RTTGNDKND
-1092 GQSWATAFA
+1092 GLSWATAFA
-1101 TIGHALDVAKFGKKS
+1101 TIGHALSVASSGQS
-1116 VWVAK
+1116 VWVAQ
-1121 GVYKENLTMQNGVNV
+1121 GVYKENLTMIDGVNV
-1136 YGGFKSYGNP
+1136 YGGFKAYGNP

-1158 DSTYQTIIDGQFKG
+1158 KSEYQTILDGGGKNR
-1172 HVLNQEGNFSNA
+1172 VVNQTADFTTA
-1184 TTWEGLTIQNGTNLL
+1184 TTWEGLTIQNGVKTVSSMD
-1199 PTSTGSVS
+1199 PTT
-1207 KISKTITNTGSSDW
+1207 
-1221 SKGTYGTKVTKTI
+1221 
-1234 TRTFT
+1234 
-1239 SQYNLNYN
+1239 
-1247 DYWRYIPALQYGGG
+1247 GG
-1261 AYILKNATL
+1261 AGLYIRKNATV
-1270 KNCLIRYNHYFQS
+1270 KNCLIRNNKA
-1283 CPSYITVKV
+1283 TV
-1292 APTTTYTTTI
+1292 TYRSTNNY
-1302 ITKASEGAEE
+1302 SNAEQR
-1312 VSVTKDSVS
+1312 TRDRC
-1321 NVPYMTYETP
+1321 
-1331 SSGTT
+1331 
-1336 FGSDLQKGGSGIYL
+1336 KGGAGVVMLSG
-1350 GSGAVLENCV
+1350 SVLENCV
-1360 VRNNEGKI
+1360 IRNNETSVNSGG
-1368 YNNDKRMVGCGIL
+1368 NGGSAGVWM
-1381 SDGGTVLNSLIVE
+1381 SGGTLINSMIVE
-1394 NYTSGGNCLGVAM
+1394 NRVTGKASFSLGAGLYVDS
-1407 YLQKKSFIYN
+1407 KSEFYSC
-1417 TTIAYNLATNISG
+1417 TIAYNH
-1430 LPCCPGVWDAAARGD
+1430 GVASNAITGIWDNSAGGDASDEDLLTKAA
-1445 DSNFAVNCSKFYN
+1445 KFYN
-1458 TIFWANIGYGNTAE
+1458 CIIWGNYTYGNTPE
-1472 NFNQVCRSSYRE
+1472 GFNPIARGSWQK
-1484 AIGKTGHMINCY
+1484 AIGRPGILYGCY
-1496 HSVPGPKFGNA
+1496 HVVPSTYYA
-1507 GVTQN
+1507 MEGVTAQGGTVSDPDLVYSLEMWGNSKGSHDATTVNNYVQN
-1512 NNNVS
+1512 CRK
-1517 ITDLTQIYSTGTITS
+1517 L
-1532 TDVSSKNAVNI
+1532 
-1543 GVNAANTNTYYT
+1543 
-1555 ICKSR
+1555 
-1560 NLFNESNYI
+1560 NLFNEVNHPFDSNGD
-1569 YPTASGS
+1569 S
-1576 TQISSIETDNPYSIN
+1576 DNPYNIN
-1591 SGSLLAQY
+1591 PNSSVASH
-1599 CINMG
+1599 CINKG
-1604 ADEYGGTLKDTY
+1604 VTYYGEIMETTY

-1629 DCKIDKGAYEYNGA
+1629 DCRIDKGAYEYNGA
-1643 SKISPEIGKEKHK
+1643 SEIKPETGTETHR
-1656 VYSKVSDMT
+1656 VYKDKYDMT
-1665 GTDTDFT
+1665 GEEKVFN
-1672 VATYYVSQNGDG
+1672 VATFYVSQNGDG
-1684 VANASSAKNAACNGK
+1684 VADASSPAKADCSSK

-1715 RDHVVVKLAAIPDGG
+1715 GDHVVVKLAAIPGGGG

-1750 SIQIPRGVEVQG
+1750 SIQIPHGVEVQG

-1781 GTFDYGDGTSTAYHV
+1781 GTFNYGDGTSTAYHV

-1802 VFDENGNRISKGTTA
+1802 VFDENGNRISKETDA
-1817 DGLPIYKLLSETVK
+1817 DGLPIYKLLSEKVK

-1836 WEATPVSN
+1836 WEATPGEN
-1844 LFSRSLINGCYIEDG
+1844 LFSRSLINGCYIEG
-1859 QADGV
+1859 GEADGV
-1864 LEENQR
+1864 LPENQR

-1903 SGIVSGCILQY
+1903 SGIVSGCILQD
-1914 NEAANGGGIAIAEPD
+1914 NKAAYGAGIAIDEPN

-1947 NASVNGGGIFF
+1947 NATSNGGGIFF

-1968 VWMNTSNDQT
+1968 VWQNKSNDQS
-1978 DIAGVVNVDASQDV
+1978 DIAGVVNVDATQDV

-2012 ISVNSSSDEGVRWQA
+2012 ISVNSTSDEGVRWQA
-2027 DSKLMTKTRQYQYY
+2027 DSKWKTDPRQYQYY

-2058 MRNMLRFFPGID
+2058 MRNMIRFFPGID
-2070 PVDIAGVK
+2070 SVDIAGVK
-2078 RMEQTEANQFAYDG
+2078 RMVQTPTDPVQLAYDG
-2092 TTGLFV
+2092 TGLV
-2098 KDNVTTDIGAR
+2098 GKNNVTTDIGAR
-2109 AINYAF
+2109 AINASYD
-2115 KIQAAKVFYRLFV
+2115 ITVAKVFYRLFV
-2128 VHPTNVSNSNA
+2128 VHPTNVSNDKA

-2145 GDEIYKQV
+2145 DDDIYKQV

-2175 KRKDPAGDKTPEK
+2175 QRTDADGTAEK
-2188 DKPRNH
+2188 DKFRNH

-2207 YTDMYGNQGDVRS
+2207 YTNMYGAQGDVRS

-2268 IRNNRVRYD
+2268 IRNQRVRYD
-2277 LNKNSVVEPWEMK
+2277 INKNSVVEPWEMK

-2317 DEQSV
+2317 DVKSV
-2322 GQLPEYFDKDLK
+2322 GNLPDYFSDNL
-2334 TTSDPKLESLASR
+2334 TTTTTEATQESPESR
-2347 LNRTIILD
+2347 MNRTIILD

-2365 GYQTTVKNNQWYY
+2365 GYETAVQNKQWYY

-2432 QLDVVGCAFAQN
+2432 QLDVVGCSFVQN
-2444 YSKSPDVTDT
+2444 YSKSPDETDT

-2483 NEAKIGTGTL
+2483 NEAKKGTGQLKTH
-2493 TNTYTDGNKVTNN
+2493 TDGNGKTNN
-2506 ATLGYGGVLWAG
+2506 ETLGFGGVLWAG

-2542 NTLPNSSSNKIH
+2542 NTLPNSSSKNIH

-2565 VDADGDKQ
+2565 VDNDGDKR
-2573 LANFGNEKKEALF
+2573 LANFGSDQAEALF

-2593 HGLPVQ
+2593 HGQKVKS
-2599 TSTTDQRANDG
+2599 STDDLRDRDVT
-2610 ISYANMHDIFT
+2610 YADLGNLFT
-2621 ILGGNNNVIISDNN
+2621 FLSETNNNVIISDNN

-2676 IDQDEKGNYKTGSDG
+2676 IDQDEKGNYKTDANG

-2703 NYYKNSFKLTL
+2703 KYYKSNFKLTL

-2743 PLGNTTQDYI
+2743 PLGNTTKDYI

-2764 LTVADGDEVDVM
+2764 LTVADGDSIDVM
-2776 WVSDEEKTG
+2776 WVSDEERTG

-2793 WDTPTSDLQR
+2793 WYTPTSDLQR

-2841 HTGAND
+2841 HTGANNE
-2847 GMVALKNKIISGHD
+2847 MVALMKKIISGHE

-2874 KEIVGARDIEQ
+2874 KEIVGKRDIEQ
-2885 YPTILKM
+2885 NPTILEM
-2892 AKKSTSTSNNMAHL
+2892 AKKSTSTSDNMAHL

-2913 QWETQGNRSGGS
+2913 QWGTQGNLSGGGPS
-2925 SGESIDLTQGAI
+2925 NETIDVTQGI
-2937 TKSSKSTGKV
+2937 TKYSKSTGKV

-2959 NYAMAKHTES
+2959 NYATGGHTES
-2969 VGSDIGGAA
+2969 GGKDIGGAA

-2986 SDVKDPTKKTTTPL
+2986 SDENDPTKKTTTAL
-3000 DAINV
+3000 GATSV

-3019 ADASVPA
+3019 ASGASAVPA
-3026 VRIEKGGGRSLIYNS
+3026 VRVEKGGGRTLIYNS

-3050 LESTDAVSIV
+3050 LESTDTVSIV

-3070 ITLSDAAT
+3070 IKLSDQAT
-3078 GTSSLYN
+3078 GTSTLYN
-3085 SIIWKDDQNNKMTTQ
+3085 SIIWKDDQNNNKITQ
-3100 YEGIAIGDSMQY
+3100 YEGIAPGESMQY

-3123 TAKYHN
+3123 NANNHN
-3129 VGLDSRNY
+3129 VGLDDHNY

-3150 KDISLR
+3150 ADISQR

-3162 GVRTLTRADYLLYAR
+3162 GVRTLTRANYLLYAR
-3177 KVLGWVPGMTI
+3177 KVLGWVQGMTI
-3188 KDKTGNDVKL
+3188 KGKDGASVTL
-3198 DKDNILTMLADMAY
+3198 DEKNILTMLADTAY
-3212 TKDLAYK
+3212 TKDLANK

-3235 SAMQRVLFVNP
+3235 SAMQRVLFVDPVKINT
-3246 NKVTGN
+3246 NKT
-3252 MTGLS
+3252 TGLS
-3257 WQDAYGSGM
+3257 WENAYGSGSI
-3266 VQRAVDAAAV
+3266 QRAIDAAAV
-3276 YTYFNNKTA
+3276 YTYFNKNVTDA
-3285 DSNEAKSYVFI
+3285 QQAKSYVFV
-3296 KGSDVNAIPEVITL
+3296 KGANNDNATPEAITL
-3310 RNGVSVYGSLAQTYT
+3310 RNGVSVYGSIASGYT
-3325 KEPEAVKDNQTGLVM
+3325 EEPEGTIDPGTGNVLN
-3340 YNNGARSFENDAIAT
+3340 NNGARTFANTAIDK
-3355 YINKVRADRP
+3355 YIQKVKASRP
-3365 GLAAKTTKRTQIAGI
+3365 GLAAKTTHRTRVASI
-3380 SSMSTN
+3380 STMAMKTD
-3386 YAFGTLVDGFEIKAA
+3386 YDFGTLVDGVEVRSDKTKTITEPVINIKDDIGN
-3401 QTLTAPAVNISDQ
+3401 LV
-3414 VDSLMLRN
+3414 LRN
-3422 IIIDGNTVRADADGK
+3422 MIIDGNTVSKNNDTGA
-3437 TYPVVNL
+3437 PVVNL
-3444 QHGLLYNALVYGNT
+3444 QYGLLYNALLYGNT
-3458 APSVQPIVSV
+3458 TAANQSIVSV
-3468 GSNAAM
+3468 GTDGTM

-3480 ADAADNYAVSNSGQ
+3480 ADAKGQKTVDN
-3494 VMNSILYNTASKAV
+3494 
-3508 SITGTGISTNNY
+3508 
-3520 AAAGTP
+3520 AGTVINCIDYNSADKAADEENKSGSGTYTNCYAYTGNP
-3526 FAPYRTTTNVYTLSE
+3526 FAPYLNTGNPYELPSF
-3541 YLTNHAPYYYQLH
+3541 LTGHAPYYYQLH
-3554 ERSKALLG
+3554 ESSKAINA
-3562 GTTTLPSANND
+3562 GTTN
-3573 GLKAQY
+3573 
-3579 ALVAFTADRDVLGNP
+3579 LVLNESIRDFVDLSNDRDLLGNP
-3594 RRLMGTDK
+3594 RTLGGK
-3602 VDQGCFET
+3602 VDMGCFET
-3610 WDIPQK
+3610 WSIADGESRYAK
-3616 STVEANTDVTSFGG
+3616 ADDNH
-3630 NFYPHAGSV
+3630 YPHEGSV
-3639 VYIHEGGSLQLK
+3639 VYIGKNASLSLGDTENAPQI
-3651 ANSFTAENAFMPGYL
+3651 FTGENAFMPGYL
-3666 LLKTGASL
+3666 LLKSGASL
-3674 YGNGNVVH
+3674 YGNGNIIH
-3682 TAYVAAERSFPA
+3682 AAYVAAERSFPKG
-3694 QMQYT
+3694 MQYT

-3713 TTATDDN
+3713 TTTTDN
-3720 GNITEKKI
+3720 AGNITETKYE
-3728 AIPKGKTYNGETRSA
+3728 IPTGKTYDGEKRSA
-3743 WDYDFHTSD
+3743 WNYDFHTSD
-3752 SPCWETM
+3752 SPCWEEM
-3759 TSTAVKAC
+3759 ASTKVNAC
-3767 DGWLLN
+3767 DGWLLK
-3773 FDKPLSEETVIRFT
+3773 FKEPLTVDTDIRFT
-3787 GFGSKEGDYVYTED
+3787 SFGSQDGDYVYSED
-3801 GAAKTVT
+3801 GSAKTVT

-3813 QVPTDGS
+3813 KVVADGS

-3833 KGMPWLVSGYATK
+3833 KGMPWLVSGYNTAHWAVGK
-3846 GSSDD
+3846 GYD
-3851 SYAMSAPH
+3851 MSAPH
-3859 VFYKVS
+3859 MFYTLT
-3865 ADGNSFATS
+3865 ADGNNFTTS
-3874 QSWTDASTL
+3874 QSWNDKASSL
-3883 DFGNAFFTQTAVIGD
+3883 DFGSAFFTQTAVIGD
-3898 GSTEKVTF
+3898 KATETVTF
-3906 ALPLPSKTPD
+3906 ALPPLPSKGLKL
-3916 PAAKP
+3916 AAKP
-3921 YVAIADEDG
+3921 FVALADENGVTD
-3930 QSDAVEVR
+3930 DVAVRTSED
-3938 AIKSI
+3938 S
-3943 DTIETIDA
+3943 
-3951 IEAIVPKASLA
+3951 KALA
-3962 FNIGSDG
+3962 FSLGSDG

-3999 VGVEMAMGYRAARAG
+3999 VGVEMAMGYRAAKDG
-4014 QLTVSLPNAEAF
+4014 QLTVSLPDADAF
-4026 DGQSVWLRDK
+4026 DGQSVWLKDK
-4036 ATGEVTDLTLS
+4036 ETGIVTDLTQGSYSLS
-4047 SYTLQAEPGYTD
+4047 AAAGYTD
-4059 NRLTLQIGGVR
+4059 NRLTLQIGGLQPDGSISHDEPATANWTVR
-4070 SDGGRSGEASDAMFT
+4070 GSNGYLMVSGINAGDLVSIHALSGALIESDRSSGDSFT
-4085 LRAQQHRIVI
+4085 SH
-4095 GNVKL
+4095 
-4100 GDRIVVY
+4100 
-4107 NVAGARVE
+4107 
-4115 AMTAEGET
+4115 
-4123 ATTCQLPAGVYMVRV
+4123 QLPQGVYIVTVNRSSKKVRL
-4138 GEKAKK
+4138 
-4144 IAIK
+4144 